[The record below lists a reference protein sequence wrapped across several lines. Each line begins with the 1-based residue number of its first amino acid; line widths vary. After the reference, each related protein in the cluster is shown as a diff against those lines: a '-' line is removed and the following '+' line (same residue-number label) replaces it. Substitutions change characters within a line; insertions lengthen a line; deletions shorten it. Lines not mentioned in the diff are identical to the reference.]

1 MAVAP
6 VQPRVGPP
14 GQFGTARSTLL
25 IDRSMTWFITIGGLG
40 VIIAVLGIFVFILS
54 QIMPLFQ
61 GASIRPLRTV
71 PTGVSNAQVLGVDE
85 WTALPVLVTEDGMLS
100 FIDLVGERGAF
111 QIDPSFQEERTFSA
125 YAYDQQAQRVVF
137 ATTQGEFA
145 LVDVDYEP
153 VYDGDTRTIVARPEA
168 GAFLTLGQ
176 PGAPIT
182 QVAYGDSGAQKL
194 VAALQDVNGIPQ
206 VHAALLEQ
214 KQTLLGTGETIL
226 KATYDLTP
234 LLSGAPQMIGVTP
247 QTANG
252 VVVATTAGQVF
263 YFYVEAGE
271 DVEQVVLRQVFNP
284 FQDLAQSGI
293 ASMDFVFG
301 GVSVVFTNSEGEN
314 RIFSLFVPP
323 DGNTRLFG
331 QTKTLPPL
339 PEAPTFYAQSVR
351 NKAFLIGTSSWLGLR
366 FSTTASTRVEMDL
379 PYEVSL
385 ARLSGK
391 YDRVLA
397 LDTGGDL
404 HVYQLSDPHPEA
416 GIKAL
421 FGRVWY
427 EGGQQPTFT
436 WQSTGAADD
445 FEPKLSM
452 MPLVFGT
459 LKGTFYAMIFAVPLA
474 LLAAMYTSQFLHPNL
489 RTVVKPTMEVMASL
503 PSVILGFLAALWLAP
518 ILETKVLSFV
528 LVVMLVPAVAL
539 LMGYVWSSIPGNV
552 TSRYVKPGYEFVAV
566 FPLLAVAAY
575 VAWLLGPVVER
586 LLFVVTDAATGD
598 RVADFRLWW
607 VHTTGLSFEQ
617 RNSLVVG
624 FIMGFAVIPIIF
636 TIAEDALSNVPP
648 ELKAGSLALGASRWQ
663 TAIRIVLPTASAG
676 IFSAMMIGLGRA
688 VGETMIV
695 LMATGN
701 TPIVDWNIF
710 SGMRTL
716 SANIAVE
723 LPEAPQFG
731 TLYRTLFLG
740 AMLLFLMTFLINTL
754 AELLRQHLREK
765 YRTV

>member
-1 MAVAP
+1 
-6 VQPRVGPP
+6 
-14 GQFGTARSTLL
+14 
-25 IDRSMTWFITIGGLG
+25 MTWFITIGGLG

-54 QIMPLFQ
+54 QILPLFQ

-71 PTGVSNAQVLGVDE
+71 PTGVADARVLGVDE
-85 WTALPVLVTEDGMLS
+85 WTALPMLVGNDGTLS
-100 FIDLVGERGAF
+100 FIDLEGERGTFQVDPAF
-111 QIDPSFQEERTFSA
+111 PEERTFSA
-125 YAYDQQAQRVVF
+125 YAYDQQSQQVVF

-145 LVDVDYEP
+145 LVDVNYEP
-153 VYDGDTRTIVARPEA
+153 VYDGDTRTIVAQPEA
-168 GAFLTLGQ
+168 GALLPLGR
-176 PGAPIT
+176 PGAPIS

-194 VAALQDVNGIPQ
+194 VAALQNVDGVPQ

-214 KQTLLGTGETIL
+214 KRTLLGSGDIVL

-234 LLSGAPQMIGVTP
+234 LLSGSPQMIGVAP
-247 QTANG
+247 QTANS
-252 VVVATTAGQVF
+252 VVVATAAGQVF
-263 YFYVEAGE
+263 YFYFEAGE
-271 DVEQVVLRQVFNP
+271 EVEEVVLRQVFTP

-293 ASMDFVFG
+293 ASMQFVFG
-301 GVSVVFTNSEGEN
+301 GVSIVFTNPEGEN

-331 QTKTLPPL
+331 RTKSLAPL
-339 PEAPTFYAQSVR
+339 PGAPTFYAASIR
-351 NKAFLIGTSSWLGLR
+351 NKAFLIGTPSWLGLR
-366 FSTTASTRVEMDL
+366 FGTTASTRVEMDL
-379 PYEVSL
+379 PYEASL

-397 LDTGGDL
+397 LDTGGNL
-404 HVYQLSDPHPEA
+404 HVYRLSDPHPEA
-416 GIKAL
+416 GVRAL

-427 EGGQQPTFT
+427 EGGQEPAFT
-436 WQSTGAADD
+436 WQSTGATDD

-489 RTVVKPTMEVMASL
+489 RTIVKPTMEVMASL

-518 ILETKVLSFV
+518 ILETRVLSFV
-528 LVVMLVPAVAL
+528 LVVLLVPVVAL
-539 LMGYVWSSIPGNV
+539 LMGYAWSSIPNNV
-552 TSRYVKPGYEFVAV
+552 TSRYVKPGYEFAAV
-566 FPLLAVAAY
+566 FPVLALAAY
-575 VAWLLGPVVER
+575 VAWVLGPVVER
-586 LLFVVTDAATGD
+586 LFFVVADAATGG

-607 VHTTGLSFEQ
+607 VQTTGLSFEQ

-636 TIAEDALSNVPP
+636 TISEDALSNVPP

-663 TAIRIVLPTASAG
+663 TAMRIVLPTASAG

-723 LPEAPQFG
+723 AARGAAVRHALPDAFPGRHASVPDDVPDQHPGGVAAAAPAREVPDG
-731 TLYRTLFLG
+731 
-740 AMLLFLMTFLINTL
+740 LIL
-754 AELLRQHLREK
+754 QL
-765 YRTV
+765 

>member
-6 VQPRVGPP
+6 AEPQAATGA
-14 GQFGTARSTLL
+14 QFATAKSTLL

-54 QIMPLFQ
+54 QIVPLFQ
-61 GASIRPLRTV
+61 GAGIQPLRTV
-71 PTGVSNAQVLGVDE
+71 ATGVSSARVLGVDE
-85 WTALPVLVTEDGMLS
+85 WTALPMLVGDDGTLS
-100 FIDLVGERGAF
+100 FIDLEGERGVFQLQPAF
-111 QIDPSFQEERTFSA
+111 EEERTFSA
-125 YAYDQQAQRVVF
+125 YAYDQQSQRVVF
-137 ATTQGEFA
+137 GTTQGEFA
-145 LVDVDYEP
+145 LVDVNYRP
-153 VYDGDTRTIVARPEA
+153 VYDGDDRTIVAEPEA
-168 GAFLTLGQ
+168 GAFLQLGE
-176 PGAPIT
+176 PGASLL
-182 QVAYGDSGAQKL
+182 QLAYGDSGTQKL
-194 VAALQDVNGIPQ
+194 VAALQNVDGAPR
-206 VHAALLEQ
+206 VHAALMEQ
-214 KQTLLGTGETIL
+214 KRTLLGTGEVVL

-234 LLSGAPQMIGVTP
+234 LVSGTPQLIGVTP
-247 QTANG
+247 QTANS

-263 YFYVEAGE
+263 YFYFEAPE
-271 DVEQVVLRQVFNP
+271 EAEEVVLRQVFTP
-284 FQDLAQSGI
+284 FQDLEQSAI
-293 ASMDFVFG
+293 ASMEFVFG
-301 GVSVVFTNSEGEN
+301 GVSIVFSNSEGEN

-331 QTKTLPPL
+331 QTKSLPPL
-339 PEAPTFYAQSVR
+339 PGAPTYFAASVR
-351 NKAFLIGTSSWLGLR
+351 NKAFLIGTPSWLGLR
-366 FSTTASTRVEMDL
+366 YSTTASTRVQLDL
-379 PYEVSL
+379 PYEASL

-391 YDRVLA
+391 YDRLLA
-397 LDTGGDL
+397 LDSDGDL
-404 HVYQLSDPHPEA
+404 HVYGLSDPHPEA
-416 GIKAL
+416 GGRAL

-427 EGGQQPTFT
+427 EGAQEPAFT
-436 WQSTGAADD
+436 WQSTGATDD

-452 MPLVFGT
+452 MPLIFGT
-459 LKGTFYAMIFAVPLA
+459 LKGTFYAMIFAVPVA

-489 RTVVKPTMEVMASL
+489 RTIVKPTMEVMASL

-518 ILETKVLSFV
+518 ILETRVLSFV
-528 LVVMLVPAVAL
+528 LVVIFLPAGAV
-539 LMGYVWSSIPGNV
+539 LMGYAWSSMPSNV

-566 FPLLAVAAY
+566 FPLLALAAY
-575 VAWLLGPVVER
+575 AAWVLGPVVER
-586 LLFVVTDAATGD
+586 WLFVVTDAATGQPI
-598 RVADFRLWW
+598 ADFRLWW
-607 VHTTGLSFEQ
+607 VRTTGLSFEQ

-663 TAIRIVLPTASAG
+663 TAMRIVLPTASAG

>member
-1 MAVAP
+1 
-6 VQPRVGPP
+6 
-14 GQFGTARSTLL
+14 
-25 IDRSMTWFITIGGLG
+25 MTWFITIGGLG

-54 QIMPLFQ
+54 QILPLFQ
-61 GASIRPLRTV
+61 GASIQPLRTV
-71 PTGVSNAQVLGVDE
+71 STGVSNAKVLGVDE
-85 WTALPVLVTEDGMLS
+85 WTALPMFVTEDGMLS
-100 FIDLVGERGAF
+100 FIDLVGERGTF
-111 QIDPSFQEERTFSA
+111 QVNPVFQEERTFSA
-125 YAYDQQAQRVVF
+125 FAYDQQAQRVVF

-145 LVDVDYEP
+145 LVDVNYEP
-153 VYDGDTRTIVARPEA
+153 VYDGDTRTIVAQPEA
-168 GAFLTLGQ
+168 GAFLALGQ

-182 QVAYGDSGAQKL
+182 QVAYGDSGRQKL
-194 VAALQDVNGIPQ
+194 VAALQEVDGVPQ

-214 KQTLLGTGETIL
+214 KQTLMGTGKTIL

-234 LLSGAPQMIGVTP
+234 LLSGTPQIIGVAP
-247 QTANG
+247 QTANS
-252 VVVATTAGQVF
+252 VVVATTVGQVF
-263 YFYVEAGE
+263 YFYFEAGE
-271 DVEQVVLRQVFNP
+271 DVDEVVLRQVFTP
-284 FQDLAQSGI
+284 FQDLGQSAI

-301 GVSVVFTNSEGEN
+301 GVSLLFTNTEGAS
-314 RIFSLFVPP
+314 RVFSLFVPP
-323 DGNTRLFG
+323 DGDTRLFG

-339 PEAPTFYAQSVR
+339 PGAATFYAPSLR
-351 NKAFLIGTSSWLGLR
+351 NKAFLIGTPSWLGLR
-366 FSTTASTRVEMDL
+366 YSTTASTRLEMDL
-379 PYEVSL
+379 SYDVSL

-404 HVYQLSDPHPEA
+404 HVYRLSDPHPEA
-416 GIKAL
+416 GMAAL
-421 FGRVWY
+421 FGKVWY
-427 EGGQQPTFT
+427 EGGQAPAYT
-436 WQSTGAADD
+436 WQSTGATDD

-452 MPLVFGT
+452 IPLIFGT
-459 LKGTFYAMIFAVPLA
+459 LKGTFYAMVFAVPLA

-489 RTVVKPTMEVMASL
+489 RTIVKPTMEIMASL

-518 ILETKVLSFV
+518 ILETKVVSFV
-528 LVVMLVPAVAL
+528 LIVMLVPAVAL
-539 LMGYVWSSIPGNV
+539 LMGYVWSSMPDTV
-552 TSRYVKPGYEFVAV
+552 TNRWVKPGYEFLAV
-566 FPLLAVAAY
+566 FPLLALSAY
-575 VAWLLGPVVER
+575 GAWLLGPVVER
-586 LLFVVTDAATGD
+586 LVFVVTDAATGE

-607 VHTTGLSFEQ
+607 VQATGLSFEQ

-754 AELLRQHLREK
+754 AEFLRQYLREK

>member
-1 MAVAP
+1 M
-6 VQPRVGPP
+6 
-14 GQFGTARSTLL
+14 
-25 IDRSMTWFITIGGLG
+25 
-40 VIIAVLGIFVFILS
+40 
-54 QIMPLFQ
+54 
-61 GASIRPLRTV
+61 
-71 PTGVSNAQVLGVDE
+71 
-85 WTALPVLVTEDGMLS
+85 
-100 FIDLVGERGAF
+100 
-111 QIDPSFQEERTFSA
+111 
-125 YAYDQQAQRVVF
+125 
-137 ATTQGEFA
+137 
-145 LVDVDYEP
+145 
-153 VYDGDTRTIVARPEA
+153 
-168 GAFLTLGQ
+168 
-176 PGAPIT
+176 
-182 QVAYGDSGAQKL
+182 
-194 VAALQDVNGIPQ
+194 
-206 VHAALLEQ
+206 LEQ
-214 KQTLLGTGETIL
+214 KQTLLGTGETVL

-234 LLSGAPQMIGVTP
+234 LLSGTPQMIGVAP
-247 QTANG
+247 QTANS

-263 YFYVEAGE
+263 YFYFQAGE
-271 DVEQVVLRQVFNP
+271 DVEEVVLRQVFNP
-284 FQDLAQSGI
+284 FQDLEQFCHCFHGI
-293 ASMDFVFG
+293 SSLAGCPWCSPTPRAKT
-301 GVSVVFTNSEGEN
+301 VSSACSCRRMATPAF
-314 RIFSLFVPP
+314 
-323 DGNTRLFG
+323 FG
-331 QTKTLPPL
+331 QTKTLAPL
-339 PEAPTFYAQSVR
+339 PGAPTFYASSVR
-351 NKAFLIGTSSWLGLR
+351 NKAFLIGTSAWMGLR
-366 FSTTASTRVEMDL
+366 FGTTASTRLEMDL
-379 PYEVSL
+379 PYEASL

-397 LDTGGDL
+397 LDTSGGL
-404 HVYQLSDPHPEA
+404 HVYELSDPHPEA
-416 GIKAL
+416 GGRAL

-427 EGGQQPTFT
+427 EGGQKPTFT
-436 WQSTGAADD
+436 WQSTGATDD

-489 RTVVKPTMEVMASL
+489 RTIVKPTMEIMASL

-539 LMGYVWSSIPGNV
+539 LMGYVWSSIPGDV

-566 FPLLAVAAY
+566 LPLLAVAAY
-575 VAWLLGPVVER
+575 AAWILGPLVER
-586 LLFVVTDAATGD
+586 LFFAVSDAATGE

-607 VHTTGLSFEQ
+607 VQMTGLSFEQ

-663 TAIRIVLPTASAG
+663 TATRIVLPTASAG

>member
-6 VQPRVGPP
+6 VEPRVGSA

-25 IDRSMTWFITIGGLG
+25 IDRCMTWFITIGGLG

-54 QIMPLFQ
+54 QILPLFQ
-61 GASIRPLRTV
+61 GASIQPLRTV
-71 PTGVSNAQVLGVDE
+71 STGVSNAKVLGVDE
-85 WTALPVLVTEDGMLS
+85 WTALPMFVTEDGMLS
-100 FIDLVGERGAF
+100 FIDLVGERGTF
-111 QIDPSFQEERTFSA
+111 QVNPVFQEERTFSA
-125 YAYDQQAQRVVF
+125 FAYDQQAQRVVF

-145 LVDVDYEP
+145 LVDVNYEP
-153 VYDGDTRTIVARPEA
+153 VYDGDTRTIVAQPEA
-168 GAFLTLGQ
+168 GAFLALGQ

-182 QVAYGDSGAQKL
+182 QVAYGDSGRQKL
-194 VAALQDVNGIPQ
+194 VAALQEVDGVPQ

-214 KQTLLGTGETIL
+214 KQTLMGTGKTIL

-234 LLSGAPQMIGVTP
+234 LLSGTPQIIGVAP
-247 QTANG
+247 QTANS
-252 VVVATTAGQVF
+252 VVVATTVGQVF
-263 YFYVEAGE
+263 YFYFEAGE
-271 DVEQVVLRQVFNP
+271 DVDEVVLRQVFTP
-284 FQDLAQSGI
+284 FQDLGQSAI

-301 GVSVVFTNSEGEN
+301 GVSLLFTNTEGAS
-314 RIFSLFVPP
+314 RVFSLFVPP
-323 DGNTRLFG
+323 DGDTRLFG

-339 PEAPTFYAQSVR
+339 PGAATFYAPSLR
-351 NKAFLIGTSSWLGLR
+351 NKAFLIGTPSWLGLR
-366 FSTTASTRVEMDL
+366 YSTTASTRLEMDL
-379 PYEVSL
+379 SYDVSL

-404 HVYQLSDPHPEA
+404 HVYRLSDPHPEA
-416 GIKAL
+416 GMAAL
-421 FGRVWY
+421 FGKVWY
-427 EGGQQPTFT
+427 EGGQAPAYT
-436 WQSTGAADD
+436 WQSTGATDD

-452 MPLVFGT
+452 IPLIFGT
-459 LKGTFYAMIFAVPLA
+459 LKGTFYAMVFAVPLA

-489 RTVVKPTMEVMASL
+489 RTIVKPTMEIMASL

-518 ILETKVLSFV
+518 ILETKVVSFV
-528 LVVMLVPAVAL
+528 LIVMLVPAVAL
-539 LMGYVWSSIPGNV
+539 LMGYVWSSMPDTV
-552 TSRYVKPGYEFVAV
+552 TNRWVKPGYEFLAV
-566 FPLLAVAAY
+566 FPLLALSAY
-575 VAWLLGPVVER
+575 GAWLLGPVVER
-586 LLFVVTDAATGD
+586 LVFVVTDAATGE

-607 VHTTGLSFEQ
+607 VQATGLSFEQ

-765 YRTV
+765 YKTV

>member
-1 MAVAP
+1 
-6 VQPRVGPP
+6 
-14 GQFGTARSTLL
+14 
-25 IDRSMTWFITIGGLG
+25 MTWFITIGGLG

-54 QIMPLFQ
+54 QILPLFQ
-61 GASIRPLRTV
+61 GASIQPLRTV
-71 PTGVSNAQVLGVDE
+71 STGVSNAKVLGVDE
-85 WTALPVLVTEDGMLS
+85 WTALPMFVTEDGMLS
-100 FIDLVGERGAF
+100 FIDLVGERGTF
-111 QIDPSFQEERTFSA
+111 QVNPVFQEERTFSA
-125 YAYDQQAQRVVF
+125 FAYDQQAQRVVF

-145 LVDVDYEP
+145 LVDVNYEP
-153 VYDGDTRTIVARPEA
+153 VYDGDTRTIVAQPEA
-168 GAFLTLGQ
+168 GAFLALGQ

-182 QVAYGDSGAQKL
+182 QVAYGDSGRQKL
-194 VAALQDVNGIPQ
+194 VAALQEVDGVPQ

-214 KQTLLGTGETIL
+214 KQTLMGTGKTIL

-234 LLSGAPQMIGVTP
+234 LLSGTPQIIGVAP
-247 QTANG
+247 QTANS
-252 VVVATTAGQVF
+252 VVVATTVGQVF
-263 YFYVEAGE
+263 YFYFEAGE
-271 DVEQVVLRQVFNP
+271 DVDEVVLRQVFTP
-284 FQDLAQSGI
+284 FQDLGQSAI

-301 GVSVVFTNSEGEN
+301 GVSLLFTNTEGAS
-314 RIFSLFVPP
+314 RVFSLFVPP
-323 DGNTRLFG
+323 DGDTRLFG

-339 PEAPTFYAQSVR
+339 PGAATFYAPSLR
-351 NKAFLIGTSSWLGLR
+351 NKAFLIGTPSWLGLR
-366 FSTTASTRVEMDL
+366 YSTTASTRLEMDL
-379 PYEVSL
+379 SYDVSL

-391 YDRVLA
+391 YDRVIA

-404 HVYQLSDPHPEA
+404 HVYQLNDPHPEA
-416 GIKAL
+416 GGTAL
-421 FGRVWY
+421 FGRIWY
-427 EGGQQPTFT
+427 EGGQEPTFT
-436 WQSTGAADD
+436 WQSTGATDD

-489 RTVVKPTMEVMASL
+489 RTIVKPTMEIMASL

-518 ILETKVLSFV
+518 ILETKVVSFV
-528 LVVMLVPAVAL
+528 LIVMLVPAVAL
-539 LMGYVWSSIPGNV
+539 LMGYVWSSMPDTV
-552 TSRYVKPGYEFVAV
+552 TNRWVKPGYEFLAV
-566 FPLLAVAAY
+566 FPLLALSAY
-575 VAWLLGPVVER
+575 GAWLLGPVVER
-586 LLFVVTDAATGD
+586 LVFVVTDAATGE

-607 VHTTGLSFEQ
+607 VQATGLSFEQ

-754 AELLRQHLREK
+754 AEFLRQYLREK

>member
-1 MAVAP
+1 
-6 VQPRVGPP
+6 
-14 GQFGTARSTLL
+14 
-25 IDRSMTWFITIGGLG
+25 MTWFITIGGLG

-54 QIMPLFQ
+54 QILPLFQ
-61 GASIRPLRTV
+61 GASIQPLRTV
-71 PTGVSNAQVLGVDE
+71 STGVSNAKVLGVDE
-85 WTALPVLVTEDGMLS
+85 WTALPMFVTEDGMLS
-100 FIDLVGERGAF
+100 FIDLVGERGTF
-111 QIDPSFQEERTFSA
+111 QVNPVFQEERTFSA
-125 YAYDQQAQRVVF
+125 FAYDQQAQRVVF

-145 LVDVDYEP
+145 LVDVNYEP
-153 VYDGDTRTIVARPEA
+153 VYDGDTRTIVAQPEA
-168 GAFLTLGQ
+168 GAFLALGQ

-182 QVAYGDSGAQKL
+182 QVAYGDSGRQKL
-194 VAALQDVNGIPQ
+194 VAALQEVDGVPQ

-214 KQTLLGTGETIL
+214 KQTLMGTGKTIL

-234 LLSGAPQMIGVTP
+234 LLSGTPQIIGVAP
-247 QTANG
+247 QTANS
-252 VVVATTAGQVF
+252 VVVATTVGQVF
-263 YFYVEAGE
+263 YFYFEAGE
-271 DVEQVVLRQVFNP
+271 DVDEVVLRQVFTP
-284 FQDLAQSGI
+284 FQDLGQSAI

-301 GVSVVFTNSEGEN
+301 GVSLLFTNTEGAS
-314 RIFSLFVPP
+314 RVFSLFVPP
-323 DGNTRLFG
+323 DGDTRLFG

-339 PEAPTFYAQSVR
+339 PGAATFYAPSLR
-351 NKAFLIGTSSWLGLR
+351 NKSFLIGTPSWLGLR
-366 FSTTASTRVEMDL
+366 YSTTASTRLEMDL
-379 PYEVSL
+379 SYDVSL

-404 HVYQLSDPHPEA
+404 HVYRLSDPHPEA
-416 GIKAL
+416 GMAAL
-421 FGRVWY
+421 FGKVWY
-427 EGGQQPTFT
+427 EGGQAPAYT
-436 WQSTGAADD
+436 WQSTGATDD

-452 MPLVFGT
+452 IPLIFGT
-459 LKGTFYAMIFAVPLA
+459 LKGTFYAMVFAVPLA

-489 RTVVKPTMEVMASL
+489 RTIVKPTMEIMASL

-518 ILETKVLSFV
+518 ILETKVVSFV
-528 LVVMLVPAVAL
+528 LIVMLVPAVAL
-539 LMGYVWSSIPGNV
+539 LMGYVWSSMPDTV
-552 TSRYVKPGYEFVAV
+552 TNRWVKPGYEFLAV
-566 FPLLAVAAY
+566 FPLLALSAY
-575 VAWLLGPVVER
+575 GAWLLGPVVER
-586 LLFVVTDAATGD
+586 LVFVVTDAATGE

-607 VHTTGLSFEQ
+607 VQATGLSFEQ

-765 YRTV
+765 YKTV

>member
-6 VQPRVGPP
+6 AEPQAATGA
-14 GQFGTARSTLL
+14 QFATAKSTLL

-54 QIMPLFQ
+54 QIVPLFQ
-61 GASIRPLRTV
+61 GAGIHPLRTV
-71 PTGVSNAQVLGVDE
+71 ATGVPSARVLGVDE
-85 WTALPVLVTEDGMLS
+85 WTALPMLVGSDGTLS
-100 FIDLVGERGAF
+100 FIDLEGERGAF
-111 QIDPSFQEERTFSA
+111 ELQPAFQEERTFSA
-125 YAYDQQAQRVVF
+125 YAYDQQSQRVVF
-137 ATTQGEFA
+137 GTTQGEFA
-145 LVDVDYEP
+145 LVDVNYQP
-153 VYDGDTRTIVARPEA
+153 VYDGDDRTIVAQPEA
-168 GAFLTLGQ
+168 GAFLQLGE
-176 PGAPIT
+176 PGAPLL
-182 QVAYGDSGAQKL
+182 QLAYGDSGTQKL
-194 VAALQDVNGIPQ
+194 VAALQNVDGAPQ

-214 KQTLLGTGETIL
+214 KRTLLGTGEVVL

-234 LLSGAPQMIGVTP
+234 LVSGTPQLIGVTP
-247 QTANG
+247 QTANS
-252 VVVATTAGQVF
+252 VVVATAAGQVF
-263 YFYVEAGE
+263 YFYFEARE
-271 DVEQVVLRQVFNP
+271 DAEEVVLRQVFTP
-284 FQDLAQSGI
+284 FQDLEQSAI
-293 ASMDFVFG
+293 ASMEFVFG
-301 GVSVVFTNSEGEN
+301 GVSIVFSNSEGEN

-331 QTKTLPPL
+331 QTKSLPPL
-339 PEAPTFYAQSVR
+339 PGAPTYFAASVR
-351 NKAFLIGTSSWLGLR
+351 NKAFLIGTPSWLGLR
-366 FSTTASTRVEMDL
+366 YSTTASTRVQLDL
-379 PYEVSL
+379 PYEASL

-391 YDRVLA
+391 YDRLLA
-397 LDTGGDL
+397 LDSGGGL
-404 HVYQLSDPHPEA
+404 HVYRLSDPHPEA
-416 GIKAL
+416 GGRAL

-427 EGGQQPTFT
+427 EGAQEPAFT
-436 WQSTGAADD
+436 WQSTGASDD

-452 MPLVFGT
+452 MPLIFGT
-459 LKGTFYAMIFAVPLA
+459 LKGTFYAMIFAVPVA

-518 ILETKVLSFV
+518 ILETRVLSFV
-528 LVVMLVPAVAL
+528 LVVIFLPAGAV
-539 LMGYVWSSIPGNV
+539 LMGYAWSSMPSNV

-566 FPLLAVAAY
+566 FPLLALAAY
-575 VAWLLGPVVER
+575 AAWVLGPVVER
-586 LLFVVTDAATGD
+586 WLFVVTDAVTGQPI
-598 RVADFRLWW
+598 ADFRLWW
-607 VHTTGLSFEQ
+607 VRTTGLSFEQ

>member
-1 MAVAP
+1 MGVASMG
-6 VQPRVGPP
+6 PRAGSAEN
-14 GQFGTARSTLL
+14 FGTAKSTLL
-25 IDRSMTWFITIGGLG
+25 IDRTMTWFITIGGLG

-54 QIMPLFQ
+54 QILPLFQ
-61 GASIRPLRTV
+61 GASIQPLRTV
-71 PTGVSNAQVLGVDE
+71 STGVSNAKVLGVDE
-85 WTALPVLVTEDGMLS
+85 WTALPMFVTEDGMLS
-100 FIDLVGERGAF
+100 FIDLVGERGTF
-111 QIDPSFQEERTFSA
+111 QVNPVFQEERTFSA
-125 YAYDQQAQRVVF
+125 FAYDQQAQRVVF

-145 LVDVDYEP
+145 LVDVNYEP
-153 VYDGDTRTIVARPEA
+153 VYDGDTRTIVAQPEA
-168 GAFLTLGQ
+168 GAFLALGQ

-182 QVAYGDSGAQKL
+182 QVAYGDSGRQKL
-194 VAALQDVNGIPQ
+194 VAALQEVDGVPQ

-214 KQTLLGTGETIL
+214 KQTLMGTGKTIL

-234 LLSGAPQMIGVTP
+234 LLSGTPQIIGVAP
-247 QTANG
+247 QTANS
-252 VVVATTAGQVF
+252 VVVATTVGQVF
-263 YFYVEAGE
+263 YFYFEAGE
-271 DVEQVVLRQVFNP
+271 DVDEVVLRQVFTP
-284 FQDLAQSGI
+284 FQDLGQSAI

-301 GVSVVFTNSEGEN
+301 GVSLLFTNTEGAS
-314 RIFSLFVPP
+314 RVFSLFVPP
-323 DGNTRLFG
+323 DGDTRLFG

-339 PEAPTFYAQSVR
+339 PGAATFYAPSLR
-351 NKAFLIGTSSWLGLR
+351 NKAFLIGTPSWLGLR
-366 FSTTASTRVEMDL
+366 YSTTASTRLEMDL
-379 PYEVSL
+379 SYDVSL

-404 HVYQLSDPHPEA
+404 HVYRLSDPHPEA
-416 GIKAL
+416 GMAAL
-421 FGRVWY
+421 FGKVWY
-427 EGGQQPTFT
+427 EGGQAPAYT
-436 WQSTGAADD
+436 WQSTGATDD

-452 MPLVFGT
+452 IPLIFGT
-459 LKGTFYAMIFAVPLA
+459 LKGTFYAMVFAVPLA

-489 RTVVKPTMEVMASL
+489 RTIVKPTMEIMASL

-518 ILETKVLSFV
+518 ILETKVVSFV
-528 LVVMLVPAVAL
+528 LIVMLVPAVAL
-539 LMGYVWSSIPGNV
+539 LMGYVWSSMPDTV
-552 TSRYVKPGYEFVAV
+552 TNRWVKPGYEFLAV
-566 FPLLAVAAY
+566 FPLLALSAY
-575 VAWLLGPVVER
+575 GAWLLGPVVER
-586 LLFVVTDAATGD
+586 LVFVVTDAATGE

-607 VHTTGLSFEQ
+607 VQATGLSFEQ

-754 AELLRQHLREK
+754 AEFLRQYLREK

>member
-1 MAVAP
+1 MAVVP
-6 VQPRVGPP
+6 TEPRAGARE
-14 GQFGTARSTLL
+14 QFGTARSTLL

-40 VIIAVLGIFVFILS
+40 VIIAVLGIFVFILF
-54 QIMPLFQ
+54 QILPLFQ
-61 GASIRPLRTV
+61 GASIQPLRTV
-71 PTGVSNAQVLGVDE
+71 STGVSNARVLGVDE
-85 WTALPVLVTEDGMLS
+85 WTALPMLVDEDGMLS
-100 FIDLVGERGAF
+100 FVDLVGERGTFQADPAF
-111 QIDPSFQEERTFSA
+111 QGERTFSA

-145 LVDVDYEP
+145 LVDVNYEP
-153 VYDGDTRTIVARPEA
+153 VYDGDTRTIVAQPEA
-168 GAFLTLGQ
+168 GAFLALGR
-176 PGAPIT
+176 PGIPIT
-182 QVAYGDSGAQKL
+182 QVAYGDSGTQKL
-194 VAALQDVNGIPQ
+194 VAALQDVDGTPQ

-214 KQTLLGTGETIL
+214 KRTLLGSGETVL

-234 LLSGAPQMIGVTP
+234 LLSGTPQMIGVAP
-247 QTANG
+247 QTANS

-263 YFYVEAGE
+263 YFYFEAGE
-271 DVEQVVLRQVFNP
+271 DVEEVILRQVFNP
-284 FQDLAQSGI
+284 FQDLEQSGI
-293 ASMDFVFG
+293 ASMEFVFG
-301 GVSVVFTNSEGEN
+301 GVSIVFTNPEGEN

-323 DGNTRLFG
+323 DGHTRLFG
-331 QTKTLPPL
+331 QTKTLAPL
-339 PEAPTFYAQSVR
+339 PGAPTFYAPSTR
-351 NKAFLIGTSSWLGLR
+351 NKAFLIGTPAWLGLR

-379 PYEVSL
+379 PYEASL

-391 YDRVLA
+391 YDRVVA
-397 LDTGGDL
+397 LDTSGDL

-416 GIKAL
+416 GGTAL

-427 EGGQQPTFT
+427 EGGQEPTFT
-436 WQSTGAADD
+436 WQSTGATDD

-474 LLAAMYTSQFLHPNL
+474 LLAAMYTSQFLHSDL
-489 RTVVKPTMEVMASL
+489 RTLVKPTMEVMASL

-528 LVVMLVPAVAL
+528 LAVMLVPATAL
-539 LMGYVWSSIPGNV
+539 LVGYVWSSIPGNV

-566 FPLLAVAAY
+566 FPLLALAAY

-586 LLFVVTDAATGD
+586 LLFVVTDAATGE

-607 VHTTGLSFEQ
+607 VQTTGLSFEQ

-663 TAIRIVLPTASAG
+663 TAMRIVLPTASAG

>member
-1 MAVAP
+1 MAIAP
-6 VQPRVGPP
+6 VEPRVESGA
-14 GQFGTARSTLL
+14 QFTTARSTLL

-54 QIMPLFQ
+54 QILPLFQ

-71 PTGVSNAQVLGVDE
+71 STGVSGARVLGVDE
-85 WTALPVLVTEDGMLS
+85 WTALPMLVGNDGALT
-100 FIDLVGERGAF
+100 FIDLEGERGTFRLQPA
-111 QIDPSFQEERTFSA
+111 FQEERTFST
-125 YAYDQQAQRVVF
+125 YAYDQQSQQVVF
-137 ATTQGEFA
+137 ATTQGEVA
-145 LVDVDYEP
+145 IVDVNYKP
-153 VYDGDTRTIVARPEA
+153 VYDGDARTIVAEPEV
-168 GAFLTLGQ
+168 GEFLQLGQ
-176 PGAPIT
+176 PGAPIL
-182 QVAYGDSGAQKL
+182 QVAYGDSGTQKL
-194 VAALQDVNGIPQ
+194 VAALQNVGGAPQ
-206 VHAALLEQ
+206 VHAALMEQ
-214 KQTLLGTGETIL
+214 KQTLLGSGEIAL
-226 KATYDLTP
+226 KGTYDLTP
-234 LLSGAPQMIGVTP
+234 LLSGTPQMVGVTP

-263 YFYVEAGE
+263 YFYLEAREGVEEA
-271 DVEQVVLRQVFNP
+271 VLRQVFTP
-284 FQDLAQSGI
+284 FQDLEQSAI
-293 ASMDFVFG
+293 ASMEFVFG
-301 GVSVVFTNSEGEN
+301 GVSIVFSNPEGEN

-331 QTKTLPPL
+331 QTKSLPRL
-339 PEAPTFYAQSVR
+339 PGAPTFFAASVR
-351 NKAFLIGTSSWLGLR
+351 NKAFLIGTPSWLGLR
-366 FSTTASTRVEMDL
+366 YSTTASTRVQMDL
-379 PYEVSL
+379 PYEASL
-385 ARLSGK
+385 GRLSGK
-391 YDRVLA
+391 YDRLLA
-397 LDTGGDL
+397 LDGDGDL
-404 HVYQLSDPHPEA
+404 HVYGLKDPHPEA
-416 GIKAL
+416 GGRAL

-427 EGGQQPTFT
+427 EGGQEPTFT
-436 WQSTGAADD
+436 WQSTGATDD

-452 MPLVFGT
+452 MPLIFGT
-459 LKGTFYAMIFAVPLA
+459 LKGTFYAMLFAVPVA
-474 LLAAMYTSQFLHPNL
+474 LLAAMYTSQFLHPSL
-489 RTVVKPTMEVMASL
+489 RTVIKPTMEIMASL

-518 ILETKVLSFV
+518 ILETRVLSFV
-528 LVVMLVPAVAL
+528 LMVILMPTVAV
-539 LMGYVWSSIPGNV
+539 LMGYAWSSVPSNV
-552 TSRYVKPGYEFVAV
+552 TSRYVKPGYEFIAV
-566 FPLLAVAAY
+566 LPLLAVAAY

-586 LLFVVTDAATGD
+586 LLFVVTDAATGE
-598 RVADFRLWW
+598 RVGDFRLWW
-607 VHTTGLSFEQ
+607 VHTTGLTFEQ

-740 AMLLFLMTFLINTL
+740 AMLLFVMTFLINTL

-765 YRTV
+765 YKTV

>member
-6 VQPRVGPP
+6 VETEAGA
-14 GQFGTARSTLL
+14 QFATAKSTLL

-54 QIMPLFQ
+54 QILPLFQ
-61 GASIRPLRTV
+61 GASIQLLRTV
-71 PTGVSNAQVLGVDE
+71 PTGVSSARILGVDE
-85 WTALPVLVTEDGMLS
+85 WTALPMLVDSDGTLT
-100 FIDLVGERGAF
+100 FIDLEGERGTF
-111 QIDPSFQEERTFSA
+111 QVRPAYQEERTFSA
-125 YAYDQQAQRVVF
+125 YTYDQQSQRVVF
-137 ATTQGEFA
+137 GTTQGEFT
-145 LVDVDYEP
+145 LVDVNYEP
-153 VYDGDTRTIVARPEA
+153 VYDGDSRTIVAQPEA
-168 GAFLTLGQ
+168 GAFLQLGQ
-176 PGAPIT
+176 PDTPIL
-182 QVAYGDSGAQKL
+182 QIGYGDSGTQKL
-194 VAALQDVNGIPQ
+194 VAVLQNVDGVPQ
-206 VHAALLEQ
+206 VHAALMEQ
-214 KQTLLGTGETIL
+214 KRTLLGTGEIAL
-226 KATYDLTP
+226 KGTYDLTP
-234 LLSGAPQMIGVTP
+234 LLSGTAQMVGVAP
-247 QTANG
+247 QTANS

-263 YFYVEAGE
+263 YFYFDAGKE
-271 DVEQVVLRQVFNP
+271 EEQLVLRQVFTP
-284 FQDLAQSGI
+284 FQDLEQSAI
-293 ASMDFVFG
+293 ASMEFIFG
-301 GVSVVFTNSEGEN
+301 GVSIVFANPEGEN

-331 QTKTLPPL
+331 QTKSLAPL
-339 PEAPTFYAQSVR
+339 PGAPTFFAASVR
-351 NKAFLIGTSSWLGLR
+351 NKAYLTGTPSWLGLR
-366 FSTTASTRVEMDL
+366 YSTTASTRLQMEL
-379 PYEVSL
+379 PYEASL

-391 YDRVLA
+391 YDRLVA
-397 LDTGGDL
+397 LDAAGDL
-404 HVYQLSDPHPEA
+404 HVYRLRDPHPEA
-416 GIKAL
+416 GGGAL

-427 EGGQQPTFT
+427 EGGQEPTFT
-436 WQSTGAADD
+436 WQSTGATDD

-452 MPLVFGT
+452 MPLIFGT
-459 LKGTFYAMIFAVPLA
+459 LKGTFYAMVFAVPLA
-474 LLAAMYTSQFLHPNL
+474 LLAAMYTSQFLHPDL
-489 RTVVKPTMEVMASL
+489 RTIVKPTMEIMASL

-518 ILETKVLSFV
+518 ILETRVLSFV
-528 LVVMLVPAVAL
+528 LVVILMPTVAV
-539 LMGYVWSSIPGNV
+539 LMGYAWSSIPSNV
-552 TSRYVKPGYEFVAV
+552 TSRYVKPGYEFAAV
-566 FPLLAVAAY
+566 FPLLALAAY
-575 VAWLLGPVVER
+575 VAWLLGPVAER
-586 LLFVVTDAATGD
+586 LLFVVTNAATGEQ
-598 RVADFRLWW
+598 VADFRLWW
-607 VHTTGLSFEQ
+607 VQATGLSFEQ

>member
-1 MAVAP
+1 MGVASME
-6 VQPRVGPP
+6 PRAGSAEN
-14 GQFGTARSTLL
+14 FGTAKSTLL
-25 IDRSMTWFITIGGLG
+25 IDRTMTWFITIGGMG

-54 QIMPLFQ
+54 QILPLFQ
-61 GASIRPLRTV
+61 GASIQSLRTV
-71 PTGVSNAQVLGVDE
+71 ATGVSDAKVMGVDE
-85 WTALPVLVTEDGMLS
+85 WTALPMLVGGDGTLS
-100 FIDLVGERGAF
+100 FIDLEGERGTF
-111 QIDPSFQEERTFSA
+111 QVKPSFSEERTFSA
-125 YAYDQQAQRVVF
+125 YAYDQQIQRVVY

-145 LVDVDYEP
+145 LVDVNYEP
-153 VYDGDTRTIVARPEA
+153 MYDGDTRTIVAKPEA
-168 GAFLTLGQ
+168 GEFRALGR
-176 PGAPIT
+176 PGVPIT
-182 QVAYGDSGAQKL
+182 QVAYGDSGTQKL
-194 VAALQDVNGIPQ
+194 VAALQDVEGKPQ

-214 KQTLLGTGETIL
+214 KQTLLGSGETVL

-234 LLSGAPQMIGVTP
+234 LLSGTPQMIGVTP
-247 QTANG
+247 QTANS
-252 VVVATTAGQVF
+252 VVVATTAGQVLYF
-263 YFYVEAGE
+263 YFEAGE
-271 DVEQVVLRQVFNP
+271 DVEEVVLRQVFTP
-284 FQDLAQSGI
+284 FQDLEQSGI
-293 ASMDFVFG
+293 ASMEFVFG
-301 GVSVVFTNSEGEN
+301 GVSLMVTSTEGES

-331 QTKTLPPL
+331 ETKTLERL
-339 PEAPTFYAQSVR
+339 PGAPTFYAGSLR
-351 NKAFLIGTSSWLGLR
+351 NKAFLIGTPSWLELR
-366 FSTTASTRVEMDL
+366 FSTTANTRVQLDL

-391 YDRVLA
+391 YDHVLT

-404 HVYQLSDPHPEA
+404 HVYRLDDPHPEA
-416 GIKAL
+416 GLKAL
-421 FGRVWY
+421 FGKVWY
-427 EGGQQPTFT
+427 EGGQRPAYT
-436 WQSTGAADD
+436 WQSTGATDD

-452 MPLVFGT
+452 MPLIFGT
-459 LKGTFYAMIFAVPLA
+459 LKGTLYAMVFAVPLA
-474 LLAAMYTSQFLHPNL
+474 LLAAMYTSQFLHPKL
-489 RTVVKPTMEVMASL
+489 RTVVKPTMEIMASL

-518 ILETKVLSFV
+518 ILETRVLSFV
-528 LVVMLVPAVAL
+528 LVVILMPTVAV
-539 LMGYVWSSIPGNV
+539 LMGYAWSSIPSDV

-575 VAWLLGPVVER
+575 AAWLLGPVVEG
-586 LLFVVTDAATGD
+586 LLFVVTDAATGQ
-598 RVADFRLWW
+598 RVSDFRLWW
-607 VHTTGLSFEQ
+607 VETTGLSFEQ

-624 FIMGFAVIPIIF
+624 LIMGFAVIPIIF

>member
-6 VQPRVGPP
+6 MEPRVRSA
-14 GQFGTARSTLL
+14 GQFGTAKSTLL
-25 IDRSMTWFITIGGLG
+25 IDRCMTWFITIGGLG

-54 QIMPLFQ
+54 QILPLFQ
-61 GASIRPLRTV
+61 GASIQPLRTV
-71 PTGVSNAQVLGVDE
+71 STGVSNAKVLGVDE
-85 WTALPVLVTEDGMLS
+85 WTALPMFVTEDGMLS
-100 FIDLVGERGAF
+100 FIDLVGERGTF
-111 QIDPSFQEERTFSA
+111 QVNPVFQEERTFSA
-125 YAYDQQAQRVVF
+125 FAYDQQAQRVVF

-145 LVDVDYEP
+145 LVDVNYEP
-153 VYDGDTRTIVARPEA
+153 VYDGDTRTIVAQPEA
-168 GAFLTLGQ
+168 GAFLALGQ

-182 QVAYGDSGAQKL
+182 QVAYGDSGRQKL
-194 VAALQDVNGIPQ
+194 VAALQEVDGVPQ

-214 KQTLLGTGETIL
+214 KQTLMGTGKTIL
-226 KATYDLTP
+226 KGTYDLTP
-234 LLSGAPQMIGVTP
+234 LLSGTPQMIGVAP
-247 QTANG
+247 QTANS
-252 VVVATTAGQVF
+252 VVVATATGQVF
-263 YFYVEAGE
+263 YFYFEAGE
-271 DVEQVVLRQVFNP
+271 DVEEVVLRQVFNP
-284 FQDLAQSGI
+284 FQDLEQSGI
-293 ASMDFVFG
+293 ASMEFVFG
-301 GVSVVFTNSEGEN
+301 GVSLVFTNPEGEN

-331 QTKTLPPL
+331 QTKTLAPL
-339 PEAPTFYAQSVR
+339 PGAPTFYAPSIR

-379 PYEVSL
+379 PYETSL

-391 YDRVLA
+391 YDRVIA

-416 GIKAL
+416 GGTAL
-421 FGRVWY
+421 FGRIWY
-427 EGGQQPTFT
+427 EGGQEPTFT
-436 WQSTGAADD
+436 WQSTGGADD

-489 RTVVKPTMEVMASL
+489 RTVVKPTMEIMASL

-528 LVVMLVPAVAL
+528 LVVMLVPAVAM
-539 LMGYVWSSIPGNV
+539 LMGYVWSSMPGNV

-575 VAWLLGPVVER
+575 VGWMLGPVVEG
-586 LLFVVTDAATGD
+586 LLFAVADAATGE

-607 VHTTGLSFEQ
+607 VQTTGLSFEQ

-636 TIAEDALSNVPP
+636 TIAEDALSNVPS

-754 AELLRQHLREK
+754 AEFLRQYLREK

>member
-6 VQPRVGPP
+6 VEPRVGSK

-25 IDRSMTWFITIGGLG
+25 IDRCMTWFITIGGLG

-54 QIMPLFQ
+54 QILPLFQ
-61 GASIRPLRTV
+61 GASIQPLRTV

-85 WTALPVLVTEDGMLS
+85 WTALPMLVTEDGMLS
-100 FIDLVGERGAF
+100 FVDLVGERGTF
-111 QIDPSFQEERTFSA
+111 QVNPAFQEERTFSA

-145 LVDVDYEP
+145 LVDVNYEP
-153 VYDGDTRTIVARPEA
+153 VYDGDTRTIVAQPEA
-168 GAFLTLGQ
+168 GPFLALGQ

-194 VAALQDVNGIPQ
+194 VAALQDVDGTLQ

-214 KQTLLGTGETIL
+214 KQTLLGTGETVL

-234 LLSGAPQMIGVTP
+234 LLSGTPQMIGVTP

-252 VVVATTAGQVF
+252 VVVATAAGQVF
-263 YFYVEAGE
+263 YFYLEAGE

-284 FQDLAQSGI
+284 FQDLEQSGI
-293 ASMDFVFG
+293 ASMEFVFG
-301 GVSVVFTNSEGEN
+301 GVSMVFTNPEGEN

-323 DGNTRLFG
+323 DGNTRIFG
-331 QTKTLPPL
+331 QTKTLAPL
-339 PEAPTFYAQSVR
+339 PGAPTFYAPSIR
-351 NKAFLIGTSSWLGLR
+351 NKAFLIGTPSWLGLR

-379 PYEVSL
+379 PFEASL

-391 YDRVLA
+391 YDHVIA

-404 HVYQLSDPHPEA
+404 HVYKLSDPHPEA
-416 GIKAL
+416 GGTAL

-427 EGGQQPTFT
+427 EGGQEPAFT
-436 WQSTGAADD
+436 WQSTGATDD

-474 LLAAMYTSQFLHPNL
+474 LLAAMYTSQFLYPNL
-489 RTVVKPTMEVMASL
+489 RTVVKPTMEIMASL

-518 ILETKVLSFV
+518 ILETKVVSFV
-528 LVVMLVPAVAL
+528 LAVMLVPAVAL
-539 LMGYVWSSIPGNV
+539 LMGYVWSSIPGTV

-575 VAWLLGPVVER
+575 VAWMLGPVVER

-598 RVADFRLWW
+598 RIADFRLWW
-607 VHTTGLSFEQ
+607 VRTTGLSFEQ

-636 TIAEDALSNVPP
+636 TIAEDALSNVPA
-648 ELKAGSLALGASRWQ
+648 ELKAGSLALGANRWQ
-663 TAIRIVLPTASAG
+663 TATRIVLPTASAG

-740 AMLLFLMTFLINTL
+740 AMLLFLLTFLINTL

>member
-6 VQPRVGPP
+6 VEPQAGS
-14 GQFGTARSTLL
+14 GAQFATARSTLL

-54 QIMPLFQ
+54 QILPLFQ
-61 GASIRPLRTV
+61 GASIQPLRTV
-71 PTGVSNAQVLGVDE
+71 PTGVSDARVLGVDE
-85 WTALPVLVTEDGMLS
+85 WTALPMLVGNDGTLS
-100 FIDLVGERGAF
+100 FIDLEGERGTF
-111 QIDPSFQEERTFSA
+111 QVDPSFPEERTFSA
-125 YAYDQQAQRVVF
+125 YAYDQQSQQVVF
-137 ATTQGEFA
+137 ATTQGQFA
-145 LVDVDYEP
+145 LVDLNYEP
-153 VYDGDTRTIVARPEA
+153 VYDGDARTIVAQPEA
-168 GAFLTLGQ
+168 GALLPLGS
-176 PGAPIT
+176 PGAPIS
-182 QVAYGDSGAQKL
+182 QVAYGDSGTQKL
-194 VAALQDVNGIPQ
+194 VAALQNVDGVPQ

-214 KQTLLGTGETIL
+214 KRTLLGTGEVVL

-234 LLSGAPQMIGVTP
+234 LLSGTPQMVGVAP

-252 VVVATTAGQVF
+252 VVVATAAGQVF
-263 YFYVEAGE
+263 YFYFEAGE
-271 DVEQVVLRQVFNP
+271 EVEEVVLRQVFTP
-284 FQDLAQSGI
+284 FQDLAQSSI
-293 ASMDFVFG
+293 ASMEFVFG
-301 GVSVVFTNSEGEN
+301 GVSIVFTNPEGEN

-331 QTKTLPPL
+331 QTKTLAPL
-339 PEAPTFYAQSVR
+339 PGAPTFYAPSIR
-351 NKAFLIGTSSWLGLR
+351 NKAFLIGTPSWLGLR
-366 FSTTASTRVEMDL
+366 FGTTASTRVEMEL
-379 PYEVSL
+379 PYEASL

-397 LDTGGDL
+397 LDTDGDL
-404 HVYQLSDPHPEA
+404 HVYELDDPHPEA
-416 GIKAL
+416 GGRAL

-427 EGGQQPTFT
+427 EGGQEPTFT
-436 WQSTGAADD
+436 WQSTGATDD

-489 RTVVKPTMEVMASL
+489 RTIVKPTMEVMASL

-528 LVVMLVPAVAL
+528 LVVLLVPAVAL
-539 LMGYVWSSIPGNV
+539 LMGYAWSSIPNNV
-552 TSRYVKPGYEFVAV
+552 TSRYVKPGYEFAAV
-566 FPLLAVAAY
+566 FPVLALAAY
-575 VAWLLGPVVER
+575 VGWVFGPVVER
-586 LLFVVTDAATGD
+586 LFFVVADAATGD

-607 VHTTGLSFEQ
+607 VQTTGLSFEQ

-636 TIAEDALSNVPP
+636 TISEDALSNVPP

>member
-6 VQPRVGPP
+6 MEPRAGL
-14 GQFGTARSTLL
+14 GEQFGTAKSTLL

-54 QIMPLFQ
+54 QILPLFQ
-61 GASIRPLRTV
+61 GASIQPLRTV
-71 PTGVSNAQVLGVDE
+71 ATGVSNAEVLGVDE
-85 WTALPVLVTEDGMLS
+85 WTALPMLVGNDGVLA
-100 FIDLVGERGAF
+100 FIDLEGERGTF
-111 QIDPSFQEERTFSA
+111 QVKPPFPEERTFSA
-125 YAYDQQAQRVVF
+125 YAYDQQIQRIVF

-145 LVDVDYEP
+145 LVDVNYEP
-153 VYDGDTRTIVARPEA
+153 VYDGDTRTIVAQPKA
-168 GAFLTLGQ
+168 GAFLALGQ
-176 PGAPIT
+176 PGLPIT
-182 QVAYGDSGAQKL
+182 QVAYGDSGTQKL
-194 VAALQDVNGIPQ
+194 VAALQVVDGVPQ

-214 KQTLLGTGETIL
+214 KQTLLGSGDTVL

-234 LLSGAPQMIGVTP
+234 LLAGTPQMIGVTP
-247 QTANG
+247 QTANS
-252 VVVATTAGQVF
+252 VVVATTVGQVF
-263 YFYVEAGE
+263 YFYFQAGE
-271 DVEQVVLRQVFNP
+271 DVEEVVLRQVFTP
-284 FQDLAQSGI
+284 FQDLEQSGI
-293 ASMDFVFG
+293 ASMEFVFG
-301 GVSVVFTNSEGEN
+301 GVSLVFTNTEGES
-314 RIFSLFVPP
+314 RLFSLFVPP

-331 QTKTLPPL
+331 RTKTLEPL
-339 PEAPTFYAQSVR
+339 PGAPTFYAASLR
-351 NKAFLIGTSSWLGLR
+351 NKAFLIGTPSRMGLR
-366 FSTTASTRVEMDL
+366 YSTTASTRVQMDL
-379 PYEVSL
+379 PYEASL

-391 YDRVLA
+391 YDHVLV
-397 LDTGGDL
+397 LDAVGDL
-404 HVYQLSDPHPEA
+404 HVYRLNDPHPEA
-416 GIKAL
+416 GLKAL
-421 FGRVWY
+421 FGKVWY
-427 EGGQQPTFT
+427 EGGQRPAYT
-436 WQSTGAADD
+436 WQSTGATDD

-452 MPLVFGT
+452 MPLIFGT
-459 LKGTFYAMIFAVPLA
+459 LKGTFYAMMFAVPLA

-489 RTVVKPTMEVMASL
+489 RTIVKPTMEIMASL

-518 ILETKVLSFV
+518 ILETRVLSFV

-539 LMGYVWSSIPGNV
+539 LTGYVWSSIPGNV

-566 FPLLAVAAY
+566 FPLVALAAC
-575 VAWLLGPVVER
+575 VAWVLGPVVEC
-586 LLFVVTDAATGD
+586 LLFVVTDVATGE

-607 VHTTGLSFEQ
+607 VQTTGLSFEQ

-636 TIAEDALSNVPP
+636 TIAEDALSNVLP

-765 YRTV
+765 YKTV

>member
-6 VQPRVGPP
+6 VEPRAGSE

-25 IDRSMTWFITIGGLG
+25 IDRCMTWFITIGGLG

-54 QIMPLFQ
+54 QILPLFQ
-61 GASIRPLRTV
+61 GASIQPLRTV

-85 WTALPVLVTEDGMLS
+85 WTALPMLVTEDGMLS
-100 FIDLVGERGAF
+100 FVDLVDERGTF
-111 QIDPSFQEERTFSA
+111 QVNPAFQEERTFSA

-145 LVDVDYEP
+145 LVDVNYEP
-153 VYDGDTRTIVARPEA
+153 VYDGDTRTIVAQPEA
-168 GAFLTLGQ
+168 GPFLALGQ
-176 PGAPIT
+176 PGVPIT

-194 VAALQDVNGIPQ
+194 VAALQDVDGTLQ

-214 KQTLLGTGETIL
+214 KQTLLGTGQTVL

-234 LLSGAPQMIGVTP
+234 LLSGTPQMIGVTP

-252 VVVATTAGQVF
+252 VVVATAAGQVF
-263 YFYVEAGE
+263 YFYFEAGE

-284 FQDLAQSGI
+284 FQDLEQSGI
-293 ASMDFVFG
+293 ASMEFVFG
-301 GVSVVFTNSEGEN
+301 GVSMVFTNPEGEN

-323 DGNTRLFG
+323 DGNTRIFG
-331 QTKTLPPL
+331 QTKTLAPL
-339 PEAPTFYAQSVR
+339 PGAPTFYAQSIR
-351 NKAFLIGTSSWLGLR
+351 NKAFLIGTPSWLGLR

-379 PYEVSL
+379 PFEASL

-391 YDRVLA
+391 YDHVIA

-416 GIKAL
+416 GGTAL
-421 FGRVWY
+421 FKRVWY
-427 EGGQQPTFT
+427 EGGQEPTFT
-436 WQSTGAADD
+436 WQSTGATDD

-474 LLAAMYTSQFLHPNL
+474 LLAAMYTSQFLHPSL
-489 RTVVKPTMEVMASL
+489 RTIVKPTMEVMASL

-518 ILETKVLSFV
+518 ILETKVVSFV
-528 LVVMLVPAVAL
+528 LAVMLVPAVAL

-552 TSRYVKPGYEFVAV
+552 TSRYVKLGYEFVAV

-575 VAWLLGPVVER
+575 VAWMLGSVVER

-607 VHTTGLSFEQ
+607 VQTTGLSFEQ

-663 TAIRIVLPTASAG
+663 TAIRVSCCRPPRRAS
-676 IFSAMMIGLGRA
+676 SQR
-688 VGETMIV
+688 
-695 LMATGN
+695 
-701 TPIVDWNIF
+701 
-710 SGMRTL
+710 
-716 SANIAVE
+716 
-723 LPEAPQFG
+723 
-731 TLYRTLFLG
+731 
-740 AMLLFLMTFLINTL
+740 
-754 AELLRQHLREK
+754 
-765 YRTV
+765 

>member
-6 VQPRVGPP
+6 VEPQVGT
-14 GQFGTARSTLL
+14 GAQFATARSTLL

-54 QIMPLFQ
+54 QILPLFQ
-61 GASIRPLRTV
+61 GASIQPLRTV
-71 PTGVSNAQVLGVDE
+71 PTGVSDAQVLGVDE
-85 WTALPVLVTEDGMLS
+85 WTALPMLVGNDGTIS
-100 FIDLVGERGAF
+100 FIDLVGDRGTFQVDPAF
-111 QIDPSFQEERTFSA
+111 QEDRTFSA
-125 YAYDQQAQRVVF
+125 YAYDQQSQQVVF
-137 ATTQGEFA
+137 ATTLGEFT
-145 LVDVDYEP
+145 LVDVNYEP
-153 VYDGDTRTIVARPEA
+153 VYDGDTRTIVAQPEA
-168 GAFLTLGQ
+168 GALLPLGH
-176 PGAPIT
+176 PGAPIS
-182 QVAYGDSGAQKL
+182 QVAYGDSGTQKL
-194 VAALQDVNGIPQ
+194 VAALQTVDGASQ
-206 VHAALLEQ
+206 VHAALLQQ
-214 KQTLLGTGETIL
+214 KQTLLGSGEIVL

-234 LLSGAPQMIGVTP
+234 LLSATPQMIGVAP
-247 QTANG
+247 QTANS
-252 VVVATTAGQVF
+252 VVVATAAGQVF
-263 YFYVEAGE
+263 YFYFEPGEEVEE
-271 DVEQVVLRQVFNP
+271 VVLRQVFTP
-284 FQDLAQSGI
+284 FQDLEQSGI
-293 ASMDFVFG
+293 ASMEFIFG
-301 GVSVVFTNSEGEN
+301 GVSIVFTNPEGKN

-331 QTKTLPPL
+331 QTKTLAPL
-339 PEAPTFYAQSVR
+339 PGAPTFYAPSVR
-351 NKAFLIGTSSWLGLR
+351 NKAFLIGTPSWLGLR
-366 FSTTASTRVEMDL
+366 FSTTASTRIEMEL
-379 PYEVSL
+379 PYEARL

-391 YDRVLA
+391 YNRVLA
-397 LDTGGDL
+397 LDTIGDL
-404 HVYQLSDPHPEA
+404 HVYELDDPHPEA
-416 GIKAL
+416 GGRAL

-427 EGGQQPTFT
+427 EGGQEPTFT
-436 WQSTGAADD
+436 WQSTGATDD

-489 RTVVKPTMEVMASL
+489 RTIVKPTMEIMALL

-528 LVVMLVPAVAL
+528 LVVLLVPAVAL
-539 LMGYVWSSIPGNV
+539 LMGYAWSSIPNNV
-552 TSRYVKPGYEFVAV
+552 TSRYVKPGYEFLAV
-566 FPLLAVAAY
+566 FPVLALAAY
-575 VAWLLGPVVER
+575 AAWLLGPVVER
-586 LLFVVTDAATGD
+586 LFFAVTDAATSD

-607 VHTTGLSFEQ
+607 VQTTGLSFEQ

-676 IFSAMMIGLGRA
+676 IFSAVMIGLGRA

>member
-1 MAVAP
+1 MAVKP
-6 VQPRVGPP
+6 MEPRAGSIEH
-14 GQFGTARSTLL
+14 FGTARSTLL
-25 IDRSMTWFITIGGLG
+25 IDRSMTWFISIGGVG
-40 VIIAVLGIFVFILS
+40 VIIAVMGIFVFILS
-54 QIMPLFQ
+54 QILPLFQ
-61 GASIRPLRTV
+61 SASIQPLRTV
-71 PTGVSNAQVLGVDE
+71 ATGMTGAKVLGVDE
-85 WTALPVLVTEDGMLS
+85 WTALPLLVGPDGTLS
-100 FIDLVGERGAF
+100 FTDLEGERGTF
-111 QIDPSFQEERTFSA
+111 QVDPPFSEQRTFSA
-125 YAYDQQAQRVVF
+125 YTYDQQIQRLVY

-145 LVDVDYEP
+145 LVDVNYEP
-153 VYDGDTRTIVARPEA
+153 VYEAGTRTIVANPEA
-168 GAFLTLGQ
+168 GAFLALGQ
-176 PGAPIT
+176 PGTPIT
-182 QVAYGDSGAQKL
+182 QVAYGDSGTRKL
-194 VAALQDVNGIPQ
+194 VAALQDVEGNPQ

-214 KQTLLGTGETIL
+214 KQSLLGSGETVL
-226 KATYDLTP
+226 KATHDLTP
-234 LLSGAPQMIGVTP
+234 LLSGVPQLIGVSP
-247 QTANG
+247 QTANS
-252 VVVATTAGQVF
+252 VVVATSAGQVF
-263 YFYVEAGE
+263 YFYFGTGE
-271 DVEQVVLRQVFNP
+271 GTDDVVLRQVFTP
-284 FQDLAQSGI
+284 FQDLEQSGI
-293 ASMDFVFG
+293 ASMEFVFG
-301 GVSVVFTNSEGEN
+301 GVSLVLTSTEGES

-323 DGNTRLFG
+323 DGNSRLFG
-331 QTKTLPPL
+331 ETKTLERL
-339 PEAPTFYAQSVR
+339 PGTPAFYAASLR
-351 NKAFLIGTSSWLGLR
+351 NKAFLIGTPSWLGLR
-366 FSTTASTRVEMDL
+366 YGTTASTRVQLDL
-379 PYEVSL
+379 PYEASL

-397 LDTGGDL
+397 LDSDGDL
-404 HVYQLSDPHPEA
+404 HVYRLDDPHPEA
-416 GIKAL
+416 GLRAL
-421 FGRVWY
+421 FGKVWY
-427 EGGQQPTFT
+427 EGGQQPAYT
-436 WQSTGAADD
+436 WQSTGATDD

-452 MPLVFGT
+452 VPLIFGT
-459 LKGTFYAMIFAVPLA
+459 LKGTFYAMVFAVPLA
-474 LLAAMYTSQFLHPNL
+474 LLAAMYTSQFLHPDL
-489 RTVVKPTMEVMASL
+489 RTVIKPTMEIMASL

-518 ILETKVLSFV
+518 ILETKVVSFV
-528 LVVMLVPAVAL
+528 LAVILMPAVAVL
-539 LMGYVWSSIPGNV
+539 IGYVWSSIPNNV

-566 FPLLAVAAY
+566 FPFLAVAVY
-575 VAWLLGPVVER
+575 VAWAFGPVVER
-586 LLFVVTDAATGD
+586 LLFVVTDGTGKP
-598 RVADFRLWW
+598 VADFRLWW
-607 VHTTGLSFEQ
+607 VQTVGLSFEQ

-663 TAIRIVLPTASAG
+663 TAIRVVLPTASAG

>member
-6 VQPRVGPP
+6 VEHQAGT
-14 GQFGTARSTLL
+14 GAQFATARSTLL

-54 QIMPLFQ
+54 QILPLFQ
-61 GASIRPLRTV
+61 GAGIQALRTV
-71 PTGVSNAQVLGVDE
+71 PTGVPAARVLGVDE
-85 WTALPVLVTEDGMLS
+85 WTALPMLVGDDGTLS
-100 FIDLVGERGAF
+100 FIDLEGDRGTFQVQPAF
-111 QIDPSFQEERTFSA
+111 EEERRFSA
-125 YAYDQQAQRVVF
+125 YAYDQQSQRLVF
-137 ATTQGEFA
+137 GTTEGEFA
-145 LVDVDYEP
+145 VVDVNYQP
-153 VYDGDTRTIVARPEA
+153 VYDGDTRTIVAEPEA
-168 GAFLTLGQ
+168 GAFLPLGRGGVPMVQ
-176 PGAPIT
+176 L
-182 QVAYGDSGAQKL
+182 AYGDSGTQKL
-194 VAALQDVNGIPQ
+194 VAALQNVDGAPQ
-206 VHAALLEQ
+206 VHAALMEQ
-214 KQTLLGTGETIL
+214 KRTLLGTGEIAL
-226 KATYDLTP
+226 KGTYDLTP
-234 LLSGAPQMIGVTP
+234 LVSGTPQMVGVTP
-247 QTANG
+247 QTANS

-263 YFYVEAGE
+263 YFYFESRGGVEE
-271 DVEQVVLRQVFNP
+271 VVLRQVFTP
-284 FQDLAQSGI
+284 FQDLEQSAI
-293 ASMDFVFG
+293 VSMEFVFG
-301 GVSVVFTNSEGEN
+301 GVSIVFTNPEGEN

-331 QTKTLPPL
+331 RTKTLSPL
-339 PEAPTFYAQSVR
+339 PGAPSYFAASVR
-351 NKAFLIGTSSWLGLR
+351 NKAFLIGTPSWLELR
-366 FSTTASTRVEMDL
+366 YSTTASTRVEMDL
-379 PYEVSL
+379 PYEARL

-391 YDRVLA
+391 YDRLLA
-397 LDTGGDL
+397 LDSGGDL
-404 HVYQLSDPHPEA
+404 HVYELTDPHPEA
-416 GIKAL
+416 DGRAL

-427 EGGQQPTFT
+427 EGGQEPTFT
-436 WQSTGAADD
+436 WQSTGATDD

-452 MPLVFGT
+452 MPLIFGT

-474 LLAAMYTSQFLHPNL
+474 LLAAMYTSQFLHPDL
-489 RTVVKPTMEVMASL
+489 RTVVKPTMEIMASL

-518 ILETKVLSFV
+518 ILETRVLSFV
-528 LVVMLVPAVAL
+528 LVVMLMPTVAVV
-539 LMGYVWSSIPGNV
+539 MGYVWSSIPSNV

-566 FPLLAVAAY
+566 FPLLALAAY
-575 VAWLLGPVVER
+575 GAWLSGPLVER
-586 LLFVVTDAATGD
+586 LLFVVTDASTGE

-607 VHTTGLSFEQ
+607 VQATGLSFEQ

-624 FIMGFAVIPIIF
+624 LIMGFAVIPIIF

>member
-6 VQPRVGPP
+6 VEPRVGSA

-25 IDRSMTWFITIGGLG
+25 IDRCMTWFITIGGLG

-54 QIMPLFQ
+54 QILPLFQ
-61 GASIRPLRTV
+61 GASIQPLRTV
-71 PTGVSNAQVLGVDE
+71 STGVSNAKVLGVDE
-85 WTALPVLVTEDGMLS
+85 WTALPMFVTEDGMLS
-100 FIDLVGERGAF
+100 FIDLVGERGTF
-111 QIDPSFQEERTFSA
+111 QVNPVFQEERTFSA
-125 YAYDQQAQRVVF
+125 FAYDQQAQRVVF

-145 LVDVDYEP
+145 LVDVNYEP
-153 VYDGDTRTIVARPEA
+153 VYDGDTRTIVAQPEA
-168 GAFLTLGQ
+168 GAFLALGQ

-182 QVAYGDSGAQKL
+182 QVAYGDSGRQKL
-194 VAALQDVNGIPQ
+194 VAALQEVDGVPQ

-214 KQTLLGTGETIL
+214 KQTLMGTGKTIL

-234 LLSGAPQMIGVTP
+234 LLSGTPQIIGVAP
-247 QTANG
+247 QTANS
-252 VVVATTAGQVF
+252 VVVATTVGQVF
-263 YFYVEAGE
+263 YFYFEAGE
-271 DVEQVVLRQVFNP
+271 DVDEVVLRQVFTP
-284 FQDLAQSGI
+284 FQDLGQSAI

-301 GVSVVFTNSEGEN
+301 GVSLLFTNTEGASRVFN
-314 RIFSLFVPP
+314 LFVPP
-323 DGNTRLFG
+323 DGDTRLFG

-339 PEAPTFYAQSVR
+339 PGAATFYAPSLR
-351 NKAFLIGTSSWLGLR
+351 NKAFLIGTPSWLGLR
-366 FSTTASTRVEMDL
+366 YSTTASTRLEMDL
-379 PYEVSL
+379 SYDVSL

-404 HVYQLSDPHPEA
+404 HVYRLSDPHPEA
-416 GIKAL
+416 GMAAL
-421 FGRVWY
+421 FGKVWY
-427 EGGQQPTFT
+427 EGGQAPAYT
-436 WQSTGAADD
+436 WQSTGATDD

-452 MPLVFGT
+452 IPLIFGT
-459 LKGTFYAMIFAVPLA
+459 LKGTFYAMVFAVPLA

-489 RTVVKPTMEVMASL
+489 RTIVKPTMEIMASL

-518 ILETKVLSFV
+518 ILETKVVSFV
-528 LVVMLVPAVAL
+528 LIVMLVPAVAL
-539 LMGYVWSSIPGNV
+539 LMGYVWSSMPDTV
-552 TSRYVKPGYEFVAV
+552 TNRWVKPGYEFLAV
-566 FPLLAVAAY
+566 FPLLALSAY
-575 VAWLLGPVVER
+575 GAWLLGPVVER
-586 LLFVVTDAATGD
+586 LVFVVTDAATGE

-607 VHTTGLSFEQ
+607 VQATGLSFEQ

-765 YRTV
+765 YKTV

>member
-6 VQPRVGPP
+6 MEPRVRSE
-14 GQFGTARSTLL
+14 GQFGTAKSTLL
-25 IDRSMTWFITIGGLG
+25 IDRCMTWFITIGGLG

-61 GASIRPLRTV
+61 GASIQPLRTV
-71 PTGVSNAQVLGVDE
+71 STGVSNAKVLGVDE
-85 WTALPVLVTEDGMLS
+85 WTALPMFVTEDGMLS
-100 FIDLVGERGAF
+100 FIDLVGERGTF
-111 QIDPSFQEERTFSA
+111 QVNPAFQEERTFSA
-125 YAYDQQAQRVVF
+125 FAYDQQAQRVVF

-145 LVDVDYEP
+145 LVDVNYEP
-153 VYDGDTRTIVARPEA
+153 VYDGDTRTIVAQPEA
-168 GAFLTLGQ
+168 GAFLALGQ

-182 QVAYGDSGAQKL
+182 QVAYGDSGRQKL
-194 VAALQDVNGIPQ
+194 VAALQEVDGVPQ

-214 KQTLLGTGETIL
+214 KQTLMGTGKTIL

-234 LLSGAPQMIGVTP
+234 LLSGTPQIIGVAP
-247 QTANG
+247 QTANS
-252 VVVATTAGQVF
+252 VVVATATGQVF
-263 YFYVEAGE
+263 YFYFEAGE
-271 DVEQVVLRQVFNP
+271 DVEEIVLRQVFNP
-284 FQDLAQSGI
+284 FQDLEQSDI
-293 ASMDFVFG
+293 ASMEFVFG
-301 GVSVVFTNSEGEN
+301 GVSLVFTNPEGEN

-331 QTKTLPPL
+331 QTKTLAPL
-339 PEAPTFYAQSVR
+339 PGAPTFYAPSIR

-379 PYEVSL
+379 PYETSL

-391 YDRVLA
+391 YDRVIA

-416 GIKAL
+416 GGTAL
-421 FGRVWY
+421 FGRIWY
-427 EGGQQPTFT
+427 EGGQEPTFT
-436 WQSTGAADD
+436 WQSTGGTDD

-489 RTVVKPTMEVMASL
+489 RTVVKPTMEIMASL

-528 LVVMLVPAVAL
+528 LVVMLVPAVAM
-539 LMGYVWSSIPGNV
+539 LMGYVWSSMPGNV

-575 VAWLLGPVVER
+575 VGWMLGPVVEG
-586 LLFVVTDAATGD
+586 LLFAVTDAATGE

-607 VHTTGLSFEQ
+607 VQTTGLSFEQ

-636 TIAEDALSNVPP
+636 TIAEDALSNVPS

-754 AELLRQHLREK
+754 AEFLRQYLREK

>member
-6 VQPRVGPP
+6 VEPRVASA
-14 GQFGTARSTLL
+14 GQFGTARLTLL
-25 IDRSMTWFITIGGLG
+25 IDRCMTWFITIGGLG

-54 QIMPLFQ
+54 QILPLFQ

-71 PTGVSNAQVLGVDE
+71 STGISDAKVLGVDE
-85 WTALPVLVTEDGMLS
+85 WAALPMLINEDGVLS
-100 FIDLVGERGAF
+100 FVDLEGERGTFQADPAF
-111 QIDPSFQEERTFSA
+111 QETRIFSA
-125 YAYDQQAQRVVF
+125 YAYDQQTQRVVF

-145 LVDVDYEP
+145 LVDVNYEP
-153 VYDGDTRTIVARPEA
+153 VYDGDVRTIVAQPEA
-168 GAFLTLGQ
+168 GAFVALGQ
-176 PGAPIT
+176 PGVPIA
-182 QVAYGDSGAQKL
+182 QVAYGDSGTQKL
-194 VAALQDVNGIPQ
+194 VAVLQDVDGAPQ

-214 KQTLLGTGETIL
+214 KQTLLGTGKTVL

-234 LLSGAPQMIGVTP
+234 LLSGTPQMIGVTP
-247 QTANG
+247 QTANS
-252 VVVATTAGQVF
+252 VVVVTTVGQVF
-263 YFYVEAGE
+263 YFYFEAGE
-271 DVEQVVLRQVFNP
+271 DVDEVVLRQVFTP
-284 FQDLAQSGI
+284 FQDLGQSAI

-301 GVSVVFTNSEGEN
+301 GVSLLFTNTEGAS
-314 RIFSLFVPP
+314 RVFSLFVPP
-323 DGNTRLFG
+323 DGDTRLFG

-339 PEAPTFYAQSVR
+339 PGAATFYAPSLR
-351 NKAFLIGTSSWLGLR
+351 NKSFLIGTPSWLGLR
-366 FSTTASTRVEMDL
+366 YSTTASTRLEMDL
-379 PYEVSL
+379 SYDVSL

-404 HVYQLSDPHPEA
+404 HVYRLSDPHPEA
-416 GIKAL
+416 GMAAL
-421 FGRVWY
+421 FGKVWY
-427 EGGQQPTFT
+427 EGGQAPAYT
-436 WQSTGAADD
+436 WQSTGATDD

-452 MPLVFGT
+452 IPLIFGT
-459 LKGTFYAMIFAVPLA
+459 LKGTFYAMVFAVPLA

-489 RTVVKPTMEVMASL
+489 RTIVKPTMEIMASL

-518 ILETKVLSFV
+518 ILETKVVSFV
-528 LVVMLVPAVAL
+528 LIVMLVPAVAL
-539 LMGYVWSSIPGNV
+539 LMGYVWSSMPDTV
-552 TSRYVKPGYEFVAV
+552 TNRWVKPGYEFLAV
-566 FPLLAVAAY
+566 FPLLALSAY
-575 VAWLLGPVVER
+575 GAWLLGPVVER
-586 LLFVVTDAATGD
+586 LVFVVTDAATGE

-607 VHTTGLSFEQ
+607 VQATGLSFEQ

-765 YRTV
+765 YKTV

>member
-6 VQPRVGPP
+6 MEPRVGSG

-40 VIIAVLGIFVFILS
+40 VIIAVLGIFVFILF
-54 QIMPLFQ
+54 QILPLFQ
-61 GASIRPLRTV
+61 GASIQFLRTV
-71 PTGVSNAQVLGVDE
+71 STGVANAKLLGVDE
-85 WTALPVLVTEDGMLS
+85 WTALPVLVTEDGVLS
-100 FIDLVGERGAF
+100 FIDLEGERGTFRVNPA
-111 QIDPSFQEERTFSA
+111 FQEERTFSA
-125 YAYDQQAQRVVF
+125 YAYDQQTQRVVL
-137 ATTQGEFA
+137 ATTRGEFV
-145 LVDVDYEP
+145 LVDVHYEP
-153 VYDGDTRTIVARPEA
+153 VYDGDTRTIVTHPEA
-168 GAFLTLGQ
+168 GEYLALGQ
-176 PGAPIT
+176 PGVPIT
-182 QVAYGDSGAQKL
+182 QVAYGDSGTQKL
-194 VAALQDVNGIPQ
+194 VAALQDVEGAPQ
-206 VHAALLEQ
+206 VHVALLEQ
-214 KQTLLGTGETIL
+214 KQTLLGSGETVL

-234 LLSGAPQMIGVTP
+234 LLSGTPHMIGVTP
-247 QTANG
+247 QTANS
-252 VVVATTAGQVF
+252 VVVATTSGQVF
-263 YFYVEAGE
+263 YFYFEAGE
-271 DVEQVVLRQVFNP
+271 DVEEVVLRQVFTP
-284 FQDLAQSGI
+284 FQGLEQSGI
-293 ASMDFVFG
+293 ASMEFVFG
-301 GVSVVFTNSEGEN
+301 GVSVVFTNTEGES

-323 DGNTRLFG
+323 DGNIRLFG

-339 PEAPTFYAQSVR
+339 PGAPTFYAPSLR
-351 NKAFLIGTSSWLGLR
+351 NKAFLAGTPSWLGLR
-366 FSTTASTRVEMDL
+366 YSTTASTRVQMDL
-379 PYEVSL
+379 PYEASL

-391 YDRVLA
+391 YDRVLT
-397 LDTGGDL
+397 LDAGGDL
-404 HVYQLSDPHPEA
+404 HVYQLRDPHPEA
-416 GIKAL
+416 GVKAL

-427 EGGQQPTFT
+427 EGGQAPAYT
-436 WQSTGAADD
+436 WQSTGATDD

-452 MPLVFGT
+452 MPLIFGT
-459 LKGTFYAMIFAVPLA
+459 LKGTFYAMVFAVPLA

-489 RTVVKPTMEVMASL
+489 RTIVKPTMEIMASL

-528 LVVMLVPAVAL
+528 LVVLLVPTVAL
-539 LMGYVWSSIPGNV
+539 AMGHAWSSMPGNV
-552 TSRYVKPGYEFVAV
+552 TSRHVKPGYEFVAV
-566 FPLLAVAAY
+566 FPFLALAAY
-575 VAWLLGPVVER
+575 VAWVSGPVVER
-586 LLFVVTDAATGD
+586 LLFVVTDAATGE
-598 RVADFRLWW
+598 RIADFRLWW
-607 VHTTGLSFEQ
+607 VQTTGLSFEQ

-663 TAIRIVLPTASAG
+663 TAMRIVLPTASAG

-740 AMLLFLMTFLINTL
+740 AMLLFLITFLINTL

-765 YRTV
+765 YKTV

>member
-6 VQPRVGPP
+6 VEPRVASA

-25 IDRSMTWFITIGGLG
+25 IDRCMTWFITIGGLG

-54 QIMPLFQ
+54 QILPLFQ
-61 GASIRPLRTV
+61 GASIQPLRTV
-71 PTGVSNAQVLGVDE
+71 STGISDAKVLGVDE
-85 WTALPVLVTEDGMLS
+85 WAALPMLVNEDGVLS
-100 FIDLVGERGAF
+100 FVDLEGGRGTFQADPAF
-111 QIDPSFQEERTFSA
+111 QETRIFSA
-125 YAYDQQAQRVVF
+125 YAYDQQTQRVVF

-145 LVDVDYEP
+145 LVDVNYEP
-153 VYDGDTRTIVARPEA
+153 VYDGDVRTIVAQPEA
-168 GAFLTLGQ
+168 GAFVALGQ
-176 PGAPIT
+176 PGVPIA
-182 QVAYGDSGAQKL
+182 QVAYGDSGTQKL
-194 VAALQDVNGIPQ
+194 VAVLQDLDGAPQ

-214 KQTLLGTGETIL
+214 KKTLLGTGKTVL

-234 LLSGAPQMIGVTP
+234 LLSGIPQMIGVTP
-247 QTANG
+247 QTANS
-252 VVVATTAGQVF
+252 VVVATTVGQVF
-263 YFYVEAGE
+263 YFYFEAGE
-271 DVEQVVLRQVFNP
+271 DVDEVVLRQVFTP
-284 FQDLAQSGI
+284 FQDLGQSAI

-301 GVSVVFTNSEGEN
+301 GVSLLFTNTEGAS
-314 RIFSLFVPP
+314 RVFSLFVPP
-323 DGNTRLFG
+323 DGDTRLFG

-339 PEAPTFYAQSVR
+339 PGAATFYAPSLR
-351 NKAFLIGTSSWLGLR
+351 NKSFLIGTPSWLGLR
-366 FSTTASTRVEMDL
+366 YSTTASTRLEMDL
-379 PYEVSL
+379 SYDVSL

-404 HVYQLSDPHPEA
+404 HVYRLSDPHPEA
-416 GIKAL
+416 GMAAL
-421 FGRVWY
+421 FGKVWY
-427 EGGQQPTFT
+427 EGGQAPAYT
-436 WQSTGAADD
+436 WQSTGATDD

-452 MPLVFGT
+452 IPLIFGT
-459 LKGTFYAMIFAVPLA
+459 LKGTFYAMVFAVPLA

-489 RTVVKPTMEVMASL
+489 RTIVKPTMEIMASL

-518 ILETKVLSFV
+518 ILETKVVSFV
-528 LVVMLVPAVAL
+528 LIVMLVPAVAL
-539 LMGYVWSSIPGNV
+539 LMGYVWSSMPDTV
-552 TSRYVKPGYEFVAV
+552 TNRWVKPGYEFLAV
-566 FPLLAVAAY
+566 FPLLALSAY
-575 VAWLLGPVVER
+575 GAWLLGPVVER
-586 LLFVVTDAATGD
+586 LVFVVTDAATGE

-607 VHTTGLSFEQ
+607 VQATGLSFEQ

-765 YRTV
+765 YKTV

>member
-1 MAVAP
+1 
-6 VQPRVGPP
+6 
-14 GQFGTARSTLL
+14 
-25 IDRSMTWFITIGGLG
+25 MTWFITIGGLG

-54 QIMPLFQ
+54 QILPLFQ
-61 GASIRPLRTV
+61 GASIQPLRTV
-71 PTGVSNAQVLGVDE
+71 STGVSNAKVLGVDE
-85 WTALPVLVTEDGMLS
+85 WTALPMFVTEDGMLS
-100 FIDLVGERGAF
+100 FIDLVGERGTF
-111 QIDPSFQEERTFSA
+111 QVNPVFQEERTFSA
-125 YAYDQQAQRVVF
+125 FAYDQQAQRVVF

-145 LVDVDYEP
+145 LVDVNYEP
-153 VYDGDTRTIVARPEA
+153 VYDGDTRTIVAQPEA
-168 GAFLTLGQ
+168 GAFLALGQ

-182 QVAYGDSGAQKL
+182 QVAYGDSGRQKL
-194 VAALQDVNGIPQ
+194 VAALQEVDGVPQ

-214 KQTLLGTGETIL
+214 KQTLMGTGKTIL

-234 LLSGAPQMIGVTP
+234 LLSGTPQIIGVAP
-247 QTANG
+247 QTANS
-252 VVVATTAGQVF
+252 VVVATTVGQVF
-263 YFYVEAGE
+263 YFYFEAGE
-271 DVEQVVLRQVFNP
+271 DVDEVVLRQVFTP
-284 FQDLAQSGI
+284 FQDLGQSAI

-301 GVSVVFTNSEGEN
+301 GVSLLFTNTEGAS
-314 RIFSLFVPP
+314 RVFSLFVPP
-323 DGNTRLFG
+323 DGDTRLFG

-339 PEAPTFYAQSVR
+339 PGAATFYAPSLR
-351 NKAFLIGTSSWLGLR
+351 NKAFLIGTPSWLGLR
-366 FSTTASTRVEMDL
+366 YSTTASTRLEMDL
-379 PYEVSL
+379 SYDVSL

-404 HVYQLSDPHPEA
+404 HVYRLSDPHPEA
-416 GIKAL
+416 GMAAL
-421 FGRVWY
+421 FGKVWY
-427 EGGQQPTFT
+427 EGGQAPAYT
-436 WQSTGAADD
+436 WQSTGATDD

-452 MPLVFGT
+452 IPLIFGT
-459 LKGTFYAMIFAVPLA
+459 LKGTFYAMVFAVPLA

-489 RTVVKPTMEVMASL
+489 RTIVKPTMEIMASL

-518 ILETKVLSFV
+518 ILETKVVSFV
-528 LVVMLVPAVAL
+528 LIVMLVPAVAL
-539 LMGYVWSSIPGNV
+539 LMGYVWSSMPDTV
-552 TSRYVKPGYEFVAV
+552 TNRWVKPGYEFLAV
-566 FPLLAVAAY
+566 FPLLALSAY
-575 VAWLLGPVVER
+575 GAWLLGPVVER
-586 LLFVVTDAATGD
+586 LVFVVTDAATGE

-607 VHTTGLSFEQ
+607 VQATGLSFEQ

-765 YRTV
+765 YKTV

>member
-6 VQPRVGPP
+6 MEPRVRSE
-14 GQFGTARSTLL
+14 GQFGTAKSTLL
-25 IDRSMTWFITIGGLG
+25 IDRCMTWFITIGGLG

-61 GASIRPLRTV
+61 GASIQPLRTV
-71 PTGVSNAQVLGVDE
+71 STGVSNAKVLGVDE
-85 WTALPVLVTEDGMLS
+85 WTALPMFVTEDGMLS
-100 FIDLVGERGAF
+100 FIDLVGERGTF
-111 QIDPSFQEERTFSA
+111 QVNPAFQEERTFSA
-125 YAYDQQAQRVVF
+125 FAYDQQAQRVVF

-145 LVDVDYEP
+145 LVDVNYEP
-153 VYDGDTRTIVARPEA
+153 VYDGDTRTIVAQPEA
-168 GAFLTLGQ
+168 GAFLALGQ

-182 QVAYGDSGAQKL
+182 QVAYGDSGRQKL
-194 VAALQDVNGIPQ
+194 VAALQEVDGVPQ

-214 KQTLLGTGETIL
+214 KQTLMGTGKTIL

-234 LLSGAPQMIGVTP
+234 LLSGTPQIIGVAP
-247 QTANG
+247 QTANS
-252 VVVATTAGQVF
+252 VVVATATGQVF
-263 YFYVEAGE
+263 YFYFEAGE
-271 DVEQVVLRQVFNP
+271 DVEEIVLRQVFNP
-284 FQDLAQSGI
+284 FQDLEQSGI
-293 ASMDFVFG
+293 ASMEFVFG
-301 GVSVVFTNSEGEN
+301 GVSLVFTNPEGEN

-331 QTKTLPPL
+331 QTKTLAPL
-339 PEAPTFYAQSVR
+339 PGAPTFYAPSIR

-379 PYEVSL
+379 PYETSL

-391 YDRVLA
+391 YDRVIA

-416 GIKAL
+416 GGTAL
-421 FGRVWY
+421 FGRIWY
-427 EGGQQPTFT
+427 EGGQEPTFT
-436 WQSTGAADD
+436 WQSTGGTDD

-489 RTVVKPTMEVMASL
+489 RTVVKPTMEIMASL

-528 LVVMLVPAVAL
+528 LVVMLVPAVAM
-539 LMGYVWSSIPGNV
+539 LMGYVWSSMPGNV

-575 VAWLLGPVVER
+575 VGWMLGPVVEG
-586 LLFVVTDAATGD
+586 LLFAVTDAATGE

-607 VHTTGLSFEQ
+607 VQTTGLSFEQ

-636 TIAEDALSNVPP
+636 TIAEDALSNVPS

-754 AELLRQHLREK
+754 AEFLRQYLREK

>member
-6 VQPRVGPP
+6 MEPRARSQ

-71 PTGVSNAQVLGVDE
+71 STGVSNAQVLGVDE
-85 WTALPVLVTEDGMLS
+85 WTALPMLVAEDGTLS
-100 FIDLVGERGAF
+100 FIDLVGERGTFQADPAF
-111 QIDPSFQEERTFSA
+111 QEPRTFSA

-145 LVDVDYEP
+145 LVDVNYEP
-153 VYDGDTRTIVARPEA
+153 MYDGDTRTIVARPEA
-168 GAFLTLGQ
+168 GAFMALGQ
-176 PGAPIT
+176 PGVPIT

-194 VAALQDVNGIPQ
+194 VAALQDVDGAPQ

-214 KQTLLGTGETIL
+214 KQTLLGTGKTVL

-234 LLSGAPQMIGVTP
+234 LLSGIPQMIGVTP

-263 YFYVEAGE
+263 YFYFEAGE
-271 DVEQVVLRQVFNP
+271 DMEQVVLRQVFNP
-284 FQDLAQSGI
+284 FQDLEQSGI
-293 ASMDFVFG
+293 ASMEFVFG
-301 GVSVVFTNSEGEN
+301 GVSMVFTNSEGEN

-331 QTKTLPPL
+331 QTKTLAPL
-339 PEAPTFYAQSVR
+339 PGAPTFYAQSVR

-366 FSTTASTRVEMDL
+366 FGTTASTRVEMDL
-379 PYEVSL
+379 PYEANL

-397 LDTGGDL
+397 LDAGGEL

-427 EGGQQPTFT
+427 EGGQKPTFT
-436 WQSTGAADD
+436 WQSTGATDD

-575 VAWLLGPVVER
+575 VGWMLGPVVER
-586 LLFVVTDAATGD
+586 LLFVVTDAATGV

-607 VHTTGLSFEQ
+607 VQTTGLSFEQ

>member
-6 VQPRVGPP
+6 MEPRVRSE
-14 GQFGTARSTLL
+14 GQFGTAKSTLL
-25 IDRSMTWFITIGGLG
+25 IDRCMTWFITIGGLG

-61 GASIRPLRTV
+61 GASIQPLRTV
-71 PTGVSNAQVLGVDE
+71 STGVSNAKVLGVDE
-85 WTALPVLVTEDGMLS
+85 WTALPMFVTEDGMLS
-100 FIDLVGERGAF
+100 FIDLVGERGTF
-111 QIDPSFQEERTFSA
+111 QVNPAFQEERTFSA
-125 YAYDQQAQRVVF
+125 FAYDQQAQRVVF

-145 LVDVDYEP
+145 LVDVNYEP
-153 VYDGDTRTIVARPEA
+153 VYDGDTRTIVAQPEA
-168 GAFLTLGQ
+168 GAFLALGQ

-182 QVAYGDSGAQKL
+182 QVAYGDSGRQKL
-194 VAALQDVNGIPQ
+194 VAALQEVDGVPQ

-214 KQTLLGTGETIL
+214 KQTLMGTGKTIL

-234 LLSGAPQMIGVTP
+234 LLSGTPQIIGVAP
-247 QTANG
+247 QTANS
-252 VVVATTAGQVF
+252 VVVATATGQVF
-263 YFYVEAGE
+263 YFYFEAGE
-271 DVEQVVLRQVFNP
+271 DVEEIVLRQVFNP
-284 FQDLAQSGI
+284 FQDLEQSGI
-293 ASMDFVFG
+293 ASMEFVFG
-301 GVSVVFTNSEGEN
+301 GVSLVFTNPEGEN

-331 QTKTLPPL
+331 QTKTLAPL
-339 PEAPTFYAQSVR
+339 PGAPTFYAPSIR

-379 PYEVSL
+379 PYETSL

-391 YDRVLA
+391 YDRVIA

-416 GIKAL
+416 GGTAL
-421 FGRVWY
+421 FGRIWY
-427 EGGQQPTFT
+427 EGGQEPTFT
-436 WQSTGAADD
+436 WQSTGGTDD

-489 RTVVKPTMEVMASL
+489 RTVVKPTMEIMASL

-528 LVVMLVPAVAL
+528 LVVMLVPAVAM
-539 LMGYVWSSIPGNV
+539 LMGYVWSSMPGNV

-575 VAWLLGPVVER
+575 VGWMLGPVVEG
-586 LLFVVTDAATGD
+586 LLFAVTDAATGE

-607 VHTTGLSFEQ
+607 VQTTGLSFEQ

-754 AELLRQHLREK
+754 AEFLRQYLREK

>member
-6 VQPRVGPP
+6 MEPRAGSQ

-54 QIMPLFQ
+54 QILPLFQ
-61 GASIRPLRTV
+61 GASVQPLRTV

-85 WTALPVLVTEDGMLS
+85 GTALPMLVAEDGTLS
-100 FIDLVGERGAF
+100 FIDLVGERGTFQVDPAF
-111 QIDPSFQEERTFSA
+111 QEARTFSA

-145 LVDVDYEP
+145 LVDVNYEP
-153 VYDGDTRTIVARPEA
+153 VYDGDTRTIAARPEA
-168 GAFLTLGQ
+168 GAFMVLGQ

-194 VAALQDVNGIPQ
+194 VAALQDVDGAPQ

-214 KQTLLGTGETIL
+214 KQTLLGTGKTVL

-234 LLSGAPQMIGVTP
+234 LLSGTPQMIGVTP
-247 QTANG
+247 QTANS

-263 YFYVEAGE
+263 YFYFEAGE

-284 FQDLAQSGI
+284 FQDLEQSGI
-293 ASMDFVFG
+293 ASMEFVFG
-301 GVSVVFTNSEGEN
+301 GVSMVFTNSEGEN

-331 QTKTLPPL
+331 QTKTLAPL
-339 PEAPTFYAQSVR
+339 PGAPTFYAQSVR

-366 FSTTASTRVEMDL
+366 FGTTASTRVEMDL
-379 PYEVSL
+379 PYEASL

-427 EGGQQPTFT
+427 EGGQEPAFT
-436 WQSTGAADD
+436 WQSTGATDD

-575 VAWLLGPVVER
+575 VGWMLGPVVER
-586 LLFVVTDAATGD
+586 LLFVVTDAATGV

-607 VHTTGLSFEQ
+607 VQTTGLSFEQ

>member
-6 VQPRVGPP
+6 MEPRVGS
-14 GQFGTARSTLL
+14 GAQFATARSTLL

-54 QIMPLFQ
+54 QILPLFQ

-71 PTGVSNAQVLGVDE
+71 PTGVADARVLGVDE
-85 WTALPVLVTEDGMLS
+85 WTALPMLVGSDGSLS
-100 FIDLVGERGAF
+100 FIDLEGERGTFQVDPAF
-111 QIDPSFQEERTFSA
+111 PEERTFSA
-125 YAYDQQAQRVVF
+125 YAYDQQSQQVVF

-145 LVDVDYEP
+145 LVDVNYEP
-153 VYDGDTRTIVARPEA
+153 VYDGDIRTILAQPEA
-168 GAFLTLGQ
+168 GALLPLGR
-176 PGAPIT
+176 PGAPIS
-182 QVAYGDSGAQKL
+182 QVAYGDSGTQKL
-194 VAALQDVNGIPQ
+194 VAALQNVDGVPQ

-214 KQTLLGTGETIL
+214 KRTLLGSGDIVL

-234 LLSGAPQMIGVTP
+234 LLSGSPQMIGVAP
-247 QTANG
+247 QTANS
-252 VVVATTAGQVF
+252 VVVATAAGQVF
-263 YFYVEAGE
+263 YFYFEAGE
-271 DVEQVVLRQVFNP
+271 AGEEVVLRQVFTP

-293 ASMDFVFG
+293 ASMEFVFG
-301 GVSVVFTNSEGEN
+301 GVSIVFTNPEGEN

-331 QTKTLPPL
+331 RTKTLAPL
-339 PEAPTFYAQSVR
+339 PGAPTFYAASIR
-351 NKAFLIGTSSWLGLR
+351 NKAFLIGTPSWLGLR

-379 PYEVSL
+379 PYEASL

-397 LDTGGDL
+397 LDTGGNL
-404 HVYQLSDPHPEA
+404 HVYRLSDPHPEA
-416 GIKAL
+416 GVRAL

-427 EGGQQPTFT
+427 EGGQEPAFT
-436 WQSTGAADD
+436 WQSTGATDD

-489 RTVVKPTMEVMASL
+489 RTIVKPTMEVMASM

-518 ILETKVLSFV
+518 ILETRVLSFV
-528 LVVMLVPAVAL
+528 LVVLLVPAVAL
-539 LMGYVWSSIPGNV
+539 LMGYAWSSIPNSV
-552 TSRYVKPGYEFVAV
+552 TSRYVKPGYEFAAV
-566 FPLLAVAAY
+566 FPVLALAAY
-575 VAWLLGPVVER
+575 VAWVLGPVVER
-586 LLFVVTDAATGD
+586 LFFVVADAATGD

-607 VHTTGLSFEQ
+607 VQTTGLSFEQ

-663 TAIRIVLPTASAG
+663 TAMRIVLPTASAG

>member
-6 VQPRVGPP
+6 MEPRVRSE
-14 GQFGTARSTLL
+14 GQFGTAKSTLL
-25 IDRSMTWFITIGGLG
+25 IDRCMTWFITIGGLG

-61 GASIRPLRTV
+61 GASIQPLRTV
-71 PTGVSNAQVLGVDE
+71 STGVSNAKVLGVDE
-85 WTALPVLVTEDGMLS
+85 WTALPMFVTEDGMLS
-100 FIDLVGERGAF
+100 FIDLVGERGTF
-111 QIDPSFQEERTFSA
+111 QVNPAFQEERTFSA
-125 YAYDQQAQRVVF
+125 FAYDQQAQRVVF

-145 LVDVDYEP
+145 LVDVNYEP
-153 VYDGDTRTIVARPEA
+153 VYDGDTRTIVAQPEA
-168 GAFLTLGQ
+168 GAFLALGQ

-182 QVAYGDSGAQKL
+182 QVAYGDSGRQKL
-194 VAALQDVNGIPQ
+194 VAALQEVDGVPQ

-214 KQTLLGTGETIL
+214 KQTLMGTGKTIL

-234 LLSGAPQMIGVTP
+234 LLSGTPQIIGVAP
-247 QTANG
+247 QTANS
-252 VVVATTAGQVF
+252 VVVATATGQVF
-263 YFYVEAGE
+263 YFYFEAGE
-271 DVEQVVLRQVFNP
+271 DVEEIVLRQVFNP
-284 FQDLAQSGI
+284 FQDLEQSDI
-293 ASMDFVFG
+293 ASMEFVFG
-301 GVSVVFTNSEGEN
+301 GVSLVFTNPEGEN

-331 QTKTLPPL
+331 QTKTLAPL
-339 PEAPTFYAQSVR
+339 PGAPTFYAPSIR

-379 PYEVSL
+379 PYETSL

-391 YDRVLA
+391 YDRVIA

-416 GIKAL
+416 GGTAL
-421 FGRVWY
+421 FGRIWY
-427 EGGQQPTFT
+427 EGGQEPTFT
-436 WQSTGAADD
+436 WQSTGGTDD

-489 RTVVKPTMEVMASL
+489 RTVVKPTMEIMASL

-528 LVVMLVPAVAL
+528 LVVMLVPAVAM
-539 LMGYVWSSIPGNV
+539 LMGYVWSSMPGNV

-575 VAWLLGPVVER
+575 VGWMLGPVVEG
-586 LLFVVTDAATGD
+586 LLFAVTDAATGE

-607 VHTTGLSFEQ
+607 VQTTGLSFEQ

-754 AELLRQHLREK
+754 AEFLRQYLREK

>member
-6 VQPRVGPP
+6 MEPWARSQ

-71 PTGVSNAQVLGVDE
+71 STGVSNAQVLGVDE
-85 WTALPVLVTEDGMLS
+85 WTALPMLVAEDGTLS
-100 FIDLVGERGAF
+100 FIDLVGERGTFQADPAF
-111 QIDPSFQEERTFSA
+111 QEPRTFSA

-145 LVDVDYEP
+145 LVDVNYEP
-153 VYDGDTRTIVARPEA
+153 MYDGDTRTIVARPEA
-168 GAFLTLGQ
+168 GAFMALGQ
-176 PGAPIT
+176 PGVPIT

-194 VAALQDVNGIPQ
+194 VAALQDVDGAPQ

-214 KQTLLGTGETIL
+214 KQTLLGTGKTVL

-234 LLSGAPQMIGVTP
+234 LLSGIPQMIGVTP

-263 YFYVEAGE
+263 YFYFEAGE
-271 DVEQVVLRQVFNP
+271 DMEQVVLRQVFNP
-284 FQDLAQSGI
+284 FQDLEQSGI
-293 ASMDFVFG
+293 ASMEFVFG
-301 GVSVVFTNSEGEN
+301 GVSMVFTNSEGEN

-331 QTKTLPPL
+331 QTKTLAPL
-339 PEAPTFYAQSVR
+339 PGAPTFYAQSVR

-366 FSTTASTRVEMDL
+366 FGTTASTRVEMDL
-379 PYEVSL
+379 PYEANL

-397 LDTGGDL
+397 LDMGGDL

-427 EGGQQPTFT
+427 EGGQEPTFT
-436 WQSTGAADD
+436 WQSTGATDD

-575 VAWLLGPVVER
+575 VGWMLGPVVER
-586 LLFVVTDAATGD
+586 LLFVVTDAATGV

-607 VHTTGLSFEQ
+607 VQTTGLSFEQ